1 MGENMKKLT
10 LKTKEGCWRLLAI
23 FLALI
28 ILFSFAARMVS
39 SNAGKIKISRVTFD
53 SRGATA
59 SAELYYPA
67 WTTDED
73 KLPAVLVAHG
83 AGVTRGVMQGIAEE
97 LARRGYVV
105 LNMDGYGYGMSEMP
119 VNDDSGQDKD
129 NFDSKL
135 TPGGMLDALNF
146 VRTLN
151 FVDQTRIGMAGHS
164 AGSRRTASAAMLD
177 CGYLTLNDQL
187 INVLYEDF
195 GQQFTEEEINMNA
208 DELAEDRL
216 NADQL
221 AHYMDIREETELR
234 FNTRMKALCL
244 IGSSAEKI
252 SPLQTVTVAGHEVQR
267 NCQVNFGIVTGYWDF
282 NYIEYPEW
290 ETTTEAWHTGSES
303 VERETWYIIDDANAT
318 SQKVGLI
325 NEASI
330 LTNEDFKEAI
340 DNRATRI
347 ACYHYESHSKNFFSA
362 QTASDI
368 VSYFEQT
375 LGYNGG
381 ELGDSSASPLA
392 ADNIVFFWREALNF
406 AATLS
411 MILFL
416 FPLTALILKTK
427 AFACCLGSIKALPSG
442 SFNKKRYWLF
452 NAITVVLTFGVMYYV
467 NSLFAPGLPSSA
479 GLPLFSSW
487 WLTVIFLALMAVCSV
502 ILVIVYWRLDKNSI
516 GTTVLAN
523 LNIKMKVS
531 SVLKCLLISLILV
544 IAAYGTLTVVEY
556 MFGEDF
562 RLWMMAFTEM
572 KAELWALVWKY
583 ALMMFPSFLLIG
595 AATNYTVR
603 TDIPEWLDTLIAVI
617 VNSLGVWLLCLVNYI
632 SYTGSNALFSN
643 FTSSYGFIIFVP
655 ITVYIT
661 RKMYKVTNNIWI
673 AAALNALLLSWSMCS
688 CTGYNTGLFPEQ
700 TWVSNFFNI

>member
-1 MGENMKKLT
+1 M
-10 LKTKEGCWRLLAI
+10 
-23 FLALI
+23 
-28 ILFSFAARMVS
+28 
-39 SNAGKIKISRVTFD
+39 
-53 SRGATA
+53 
-59 SAELYYPA
+59 
-67 WTTDED
+67 
-73 KLPAVLVAHG
+73 
-83 AGVTRGVMQGIAEE
+83 
-97 LARRGYVV
+97 
-105 LNMDGYGYGMSEMP
+105 
-119 VNDDSGQDKD
+119 
-129 NFDSKL
+129 
-135 TPGGMLDALNF
+135 
-146 VRTLN
+146 
-151 FVDQTRIGMAGHS
+151 
-164 AGSRRTASAAMLD
+164 
-177 CGYLTLNDQL
+177 
-187 INVLYEDF
+187 
-195 GQQFTEEEINMNA
+195 
-208 DELAEDRL
+208 
-216 NADQL
+216 
-221 AHYMDIREETELR
+221 
-234 FNTRMKALCL
+234 
-244 IGSSAEKI
+244 
-252 SPLQTVTVAGHEVQR
+252 
-267 NCQVNFGIVTGYWDF
+267 NFGIVTGYWDF

-330 LTNEDFKEAI
+330 LTNEEFKEAI

-427 AFACCLGSIKALPSG
+427 AFASCLGSIKALPTG
-442 SFNKKRYWLF
+442 HFNKKRYWLF
-452 NAITVVLTFGVMYYV
+452 NAITVVLTFGAMYYV

-487 WLTVIFLALMAVCSV
+487 WLTVIFLAIMAVFSV
-502 ILVIVYWRLDKNSI
+502 VLVIVYWRLDKKSI

-531 SVLKCLLISLILV
+531 SVLKCILISLLLI
-544 IAAYGTLTVVEY
+544 IAAYGTLTAVEY

-603 TDIPEWLDTLIAVI
+603 TDIPEWLDTLIAVV

-661 RKMYKVTNNIWI
+661 RKMYKVTNNIWV

-700 TWVSNFFNI
+700 TWVGNFFNI

>member
-1 MGENMKKLT
+1 MKKLT
-10 LKTKEGCWRLLAI
+10 LKTKEGCWRLLII

-28 ILFSFAARMVS
+28 VLFSCAARLVS
-39 SNAGKIKISRVTFD
+39 SDAGKIKISRVTFD
-53 SRGATA
+53 SRGATVTA
-59 SAELYYPA
+59 DLFYPA
-67 WTTDED
+67 GTTDED
-73 KLPAVLVAHG
+73 KLPAVLVGHG
-83 AGVTRGVMQGIAEE
+83 AGVTRGIMKGIAEE
-97 LARRGYVV
+97 IARRGYVV
-105 LNMDGYGYGMSEMP
+105 LNVDAYGYGMSEMP

-146 VRTLN
+146 VRTLE

-164 AGSRRTASAAMLD
+164 AGSRRTASAAMID
-177 CGYLTLNDQL
+177 CGYLTLNDL
-187 INVLYEDF
+187 LMNVLYDDF
-195 GQQFTEEEINMNA
+195 GQEFTEEEIKMNA
-208 DELAEDRL
+208 DELAKDRL
-216 NADQL
+216 NDDQL
-221 AHYMDIREETELR
+221 SHYMDIKEETELWH
-234 FNTRMKALCL
+234 NTRMKALCL

-252 SPLQTVTVAGHEVQR
+252 SLIQTVLVGGHEVQR

-303 VERETWYIIDDANAT
+303 VERETWYIIDDVNAT
-318 SQKVGLI
+318 SEKVGLI

-330 LTNEDFKEAI
+330 LTNDDFREAV

-381 ELGDSSASPLA
+381 ELGDSSATPLA
-392 ADNIVFFWREALNF
+392 SDNIVFFWREAFNF

-411 MILFL
+411 MICFL
-416 FPLTALILKTK
+416 FPLTALILKTNW
-427 AFACCLGSIKALPSG
+427 FAGCQGSVKPLPAGSIS
-442 SFNKKRYWLF
+442 KKRYWLF
-452 NAITVVLTFGVMYYV
+452 NGVTVILTFAAMYYV
-467 NSLFAPGLPSSA
+467 NSLFAPGLPTSA

-487 WLTVIFLALMAVCSV
+487 WLTVIFLAIMAVCSV
-502 ILVIVYWRLDKNSI
+502 ILVLVYWRLDKATI
-516 GTTVLAN
+516 GTTALEN
-523 LNIKMKVS
+523 LNIKLKIS
-531 SVLKCLLISLILV
+531 SILKSILLSIILLM
-544 IAAYGTLTVVEY
+544 AAYGTLMLVEY

-562 RLWMMAFTEM
+562 RLWMMVFTEM
-572 KAELWALVWKY
+572 KAELWALVWKF

-603 TDIPEWLDTLIAVI
+603 TDIPEWLDTLIAVV

-632 SYTGSNALFSN
+632 SYAGSNALFSN

-655 ITVYIT
+655 LTVYVT

-673 AAALNALLLSWSMCS
+673 AAALNALLLSWSICS
-688 CTGYNTGLFPEQ
+688 CTGYNTSLFPEQ
-700 TWVSNFFNI
+700 TWVGNFFNI

>member
-1 MGENMKKLT
+1 MKKLT
-10 LKTKEGCWRLLAI
+10 LKTKEGCWRLLII

-28 ILFSFAARMVS
+28 VLFSCAARLVS
-39 SNAGKIKISRVTFD
+39 SDAGKIKVSRVTFD
-53 SRGATA
+53 SRGATVTA
-59 SAELYYPA
+59 DLFYPA
-67 WTTDED
+67 GTTDED
-73 KLPAVLVAHG
+73 KLPAVLVGHG
-83 AGVTRGVMQGIAEE
+83 AGVTRGIMKGIAEE
-97 LARRGYVV
+97 IARRGYVV
-105 LNMDGYGYGMSEMP
+105 LNVDAYGYGMSEMP

-146 VRTLN
+146 VRTLE

-164 AGSRRTASAAMLD
+164 AGSRRTASAAMID
-177 CGYLTLNDQL
+177 CGYLTLNDL
-187 INVLYEDF
+187 LMNVLYDDF
-195 GQQFTEEEINMNA
+195 GQEFTEEEIKMNA
-208 DELAEDRL
+208 DELAKDRL
-216 NADQL
+216 NDDQL
-221 AHYMDIREETELR
+221 SHYMDIKEETELWY
-234 FNTRMKALCL
+234 NTRMKALCL

-252 SPLQTVTVAGHEVQR
+252 SLIQTVLVGGHEVQR

-303 VERETWYIIDDANAT
+303 VERETWYIIDDVNAT
-318 SQKVGLI
+318 SEKVGLI

-330 LTNEDFKEAI
+330 LTNDDFREAV

-381 ELGDSSASPLA
+381 ELGDSSATPLA
-392 ADNIVFFWREALNF
+392 SDNIVFFWREAFNF

-411 MILFL
+411 MICFL
-416 FPLTALILKTK
+416 FPLTALILKTNW
-427 AFACCLGSIKALPSG
+427 FAGCQGSVKPLPAGSIS
-442 SFNKKRYWLF
+442 KKRYWLF
-452 NAITVVLTFGVMYYV
+452 NGVTVILTFAAMYYV
-467 NSLFAPGLPSSA
+467 NSLFAPGLPTSA

-487 WLTVIFLALMAVCSV
+487 WLTVIFLAIMAVCSV
-502 ILVIVYWRLDKNSI
+502 ILVLVYWRLDKATI
-516 GTTVLAN
+516 GTTALEN
-523 LNIKMKVS
+523 LNIKLKIS
-531 SVLKCLLISLILV
+531 SILKSILLSIILLM
-544 IAAYGTLTVVEY
+544 AAYGTLMLVEY

-562 RLWMMAFTEM
+562 RLWMMVFTEM
-572 KAELWALVWKY
+572 KAELWALVWKF

-603 TDIPEWLDTLIAVI
+603 TDIPEWLDTLIAVV

-632 SYTGSNALFSN
+632 SYAGSNALFSN

-655 ITVYIT
+655 LTVYVT

-673 AAALNALLLSWSMCS
+673 AAALNALLLSWSICS
-688 CTGYNTGLFPEQ
+688 CTGYNTSLFPEQ
-700 TWVSNFFNI
+700 TWVGNFFNI

>member
-1 MGENMKKLT
+1 MKKLT
-10 LKTKEGCWRLLAI
+10 LKTKEGCWRLLII

-28 ILFSFAARMVS
+28 VLFSCAARLVS
-39 SNAGKIKISRVTFD
+39 SDAGKIKVSRVTFD
-53 SRGATA
+53 SRGATVTA
-59 SAELYYPA
+59 DLFYPA
-67 WTTDED
+67 GTTDED
-73 KLPAVLVAHG
+73 KLPAVLVGHG
-83 AGVTRGVMQGIAEE
+83 AGVTRGIMKGIAEE
-97 LARRGYVV
+97 IARRGYVV
-105 LNMDGYGYGMSEMP
+105 LNVDAYGYGMSEMP

-146 VRTLN
+146 VRTLE

-177 CGYLTLNDQL
+177 CGYLTLNDLL
-187 INVLYEDF
+187 INVLYDDF
-195 GQQFTEEEINMNA
+195 GQEFTEEEIKMNA
-208 DELAEDRL
+208 DELAKDRL
-216 NADQL
+216 NDDQL
-221 AHYMDIREETELR
+221 SHYMDIKEETELWY
-234 FNTRMKALCL
+234 NTRMKALCL

-252 SPLQTVTVAGHEVQR
+252 SLIQTVLVGGHEVQR

-303 VERETWYIIDDANAT
+303 VERETWYIIDDVNAT
-318 SQKVGLI
+318 SEKVGLI

-330 LTNEDFKEAI
+330 LTNDDFREAV

-381 ELGDSSASPLA
+381 ELGDSSATPLA
-392 ADNIVFFWREALNF
+392 SDNIVFFWREAFNF

-411 MILFL
+411 MICFL
-416 FPLTALILKTK
+416 FPLTALILKTNW
-427 AFACCLGSIKALPSG
+427 FAGCQGSVKPLPAGSIS
-442 SFNKKRYWLF
+442 KKRYWLF
-452 NAITVVLTFGVMYYV
+452 NGVTVILTFAAMYYV
-467 NSLFAPGLPSSA
+467 NSLFAPGLPTSA

-487 WLTVIFLALMAVCSV
+487 WLTVIFLAIMAVCSV
-502 ILVIVYWRLDKNSI
+502 ILVLVYWRLDKATI
-516 GTTVLAN
+516 GTTALEN
-523 LNIKMKVS
+523 LNIKLKIS
-531 SVLKCLLISLILV
+531 SILKSILLSIILLM
-544 IAAYGTLTVVEY
+544 AAYGTLMLVEY

-562 RLWMMAFTEM
+562 RLWMMVFTEM
-572 KAELWALVWKY
+572 KAELWALVWKF

-603 TDIPEWLDTLIAVI
+603 TDIPEWLDTLIAVV

-632 SYTGSNALFSN
+632 SYAGSNALFSN

-655 ITVYIT
+655 LTVYVT

-673 AAALNALLLSWSMCS
+673 AAALNALLLSWSICS
-688 CTGYNTGLFPEQ
+688 CTGYNTSLFPEQ
-700 TWVSNFFNI
+700 TWVGNFFNI

>member
-1 MGENMKKLT
+1 MKKLT
-10 LKTKEGCWRLLAI
+10 LKTKEGCWRLLII

-28 ILFSFAARMVS
+28 VLFSCAARLVS
-39 SNAGKIKISRVTFD
+39 SDAGKIKVSRVTFD
-53 SRGATA
+53 SRGATVTA
-59 SAELYYPA
+59 DLFYPA
-67 WTTDED
+67 GTTDED
-73 KLPAVLVAHG
+73 KLPAVLVGHG
-83 AGVTRGVMQGIAEE
+83 AGVTRGIMKGIAEE
-97 LARRGYVV
+97 IARRGYVV
-105 LNMDGYGYGMSEMP
+105 LNVDAYGYGMSEMP

-146 VRTLN
+146 VRTLE

-164 AGSRRTASAAMLD
+164 AGSRRTASAAMID
-177 CGYLTLNDQL
+177 CGYLTLNDL
-187 INVLYEDF
+187 LMNVLYDDF
-195 GQQFTEEEINMNA
+195 GQEFTEEEIKMNA
-208 DELAEDRL
+208 DELAKDRL
-216 NADQL
+216 NDAQL
-221 AHYMDIREETELR
+221 SHYMDIKEETELWY
-234 FNTRMKALCL
+234 NTRMKALCL

-252 SPLQTVTVAGHEVQR
+252 SLIQTVLVGGHEVQR

-303 VERETWYIIDDANAT
+303 VERETWYIIDDVNAT
-318 SQKVGLI
+318 SEKVGLI

-330 LTNEDFKEAI
+330 LTNDDFREAV

-381 ELGDSSASPLA
+381 ELGDSSATPLA
-392 ADNIVFFWREALNF
+392 SDNIVFFWLEAFNF

-411 MILFL
+411 MICFL
-416 FPLTALILKTK
+416 FPLTALILKTNW
-427 AFACCLGSIKALPSG
+427 FAGCQGSVKPLPAGSIS
-442 SFNKKRYWLF
+442 KKRYWLF
-452 NAITVVLTFGVMYYV
+452 NGVTVILTFAAMYYV
-467 NSLFAPGLPSSA
+467 NSLFAPGLPTSA

-487 WLTVIFLALMAVCSV
+487 WLTVIFLAIMAVCSV
-502 ILVIVYWRLDKNSI
+502 ILVLVYWRLDKATI
-516 GTTVLAN
+516 GTTALEN
-523 LNIKMKVS
+523 LNIKLKIS
-531 SVLKCLLISLILV
+531 SILKSILLSIILLM
-544 IAAYGTLTVVEY
+544 AAYGTLMLVEY

-562 RLWMMAFTEM
+562 RLWMMVFTEM
-572 KAELWALVWKY
+572 KAELWALVWKF

-603 TDIPEWLDTLIAVI
+603 TDIPEWLDTLIAVV

-632 SYTGSNALFSN
+632 SYAGSNALFSN

-655 ITVYIT
+655 LTVYVT

-673 AAALNALLLSWSMCS
+673 AAALNALLLSWSICS
-688 CTGYNTGLFPEQ
+688 CTGYNTSLFPEQ
-700 TWVSNFFNI
+700 TWVGNFFNI

>member
-1 MGENMKKLT
+1 MKKLT
-10 LKTKEGCWRLLAI
+10 LKTKEGCWRLLII

-28 ILFSFAARMVS
+28 VLFSCAARLVS
-39 SNAGKIKISRVTFD
+39 SDAGKIKVSRVTFD
-53 SRGATA
+53 SRGATVTA
-59 SAELYYPA
+59 DLFYPA
-67 WTTDED
+67 GTTDED
-73 KLPAVLVAHG
+73 KLPAVLVGHG
-83 AGVTRGVMQGIAEE
+83 AGVTRGIMKGIAEE
-97 LARRGYVV
+97 IARRGYVV
-105 LNMDGYGYGMSEMP
+105 LNVDAYGYGMSEMP

-146 VRTLN
+146 VRTLE

-177 CGYLTLNDQL
+177 CGYLTLNDL
-187 INVLYEDF
+187 LMNVLYDDF
-195 GQQFTEEEINMNA
+195 GQEFTEEEIKMNA
-208 DELAEDRL
+208 DELAKDRL
-216 NADQL
+216 NDDQL
-221 AHYMDIREETELR
+221 SHYMDIKEETELWY
-234 FNTRMKALCL
+234 NTRMKALCL

-252 SPLQTVTVAGHEVQR
+252 SLIQTVLVGGHEVQR

-303 VERETWYIIDDANAT
+303 VERETWYIIDDVNAT
-318 SQKVGLI
+318 SEKVGLI

-330 LTNEDFKEAI
+330 LTNDDFREAV

-381 ELGDSSASPLA
+381 ELGDSSATPLA
-392 ADNIVFFWREALNF
+392 SDNIVFFWREAFNF

-411 MILFL
+411 MICFL
-416 FPLTALILKTK
+416 FPLTALILKTNW
-427 AFACCLGSIKALPSG
+427 FAGCQGSVKPLPAGSIS
-442 SFNKKRYWLF
+442 KKRYWLF
-452 NAITVVLTFGVMYYV
+452 NGVTVILTFAAMYYV
-467 NSLFAPGLPSSA
+467 NSLFAPGLPTSA

-487 WLTVIFLALMAVCSV
+487 WLTVIFLAIMAACSV
-502 ILVIVYWRLDKNSI
+502 ILVLVYWRLDKATI
-516 GTTVLAN
+516 GTTALEN
-523 LNIKMKVS
+523 LNIKLKIS
-531 SVLKCLLISLILV
+531 SILKSILLSIILLM
-544 IAAYGTLTVVEY
+544 AAYGTLMLVEY

-562 RLWMMAFTEM
+562 RLWMMVFTEM
-572 KAELWALVWKY
+572 KAELWALVWKF

-603 TDIPEWLDTLIAVI
+603 TDIPEWLDTLIAVV

-632 SYTGSNALFSN
+632 SYAGSNALFSN

-655 ITVYIT
+655 LTVYVT

-673 AAALNALLLSWSMCS
+673 AAALNALLLSWSICS
-688 CTGYNTGLFPEQ
+688 CTGYNTSLFPEQ
-700 TWVSNFFNI
+700 TWVGNFFNI

>member
-1 MGENMKKLT
+1 MKKLT
-10 LKTKEGCWRLLAI
+10 LKTKEGCWRLLII

-28 ILFSFAARMVS
+28 VLFSCAARLVS
-39 SNAGKIKISRVTFD
+39 SDAGKIKVSRVTFD
-53 SRGATA
+53 SRGATVTA
-59 SAELYYPA
+59 DLFYPA
-67 WTTDED
+67 GTTDED
-73 KLPAVLVAHG
+73 KLPAVLVGHG
-83 AGVTRGVMQGIAEE
+83 AGVTRGIMKGIAEE
-97 LARRGYVV
+97 IARRGYVV
-105 LNMDGYGYGMSEMP
+105 LNVDAYGYGMSEMP

-146 VRTLN
+146 VRTLE

-177 CGYLTLNDQL
+177 CGYLTLNDLL
-187 INVLYEDF
+187 INVLYDDF
-195 GQQFTEEEINMNA
+195 GQEFTEEEIKMNA
-208 DELAEDRL
+208 DELAKDRL
-216 NADQL
+216 NDDQL
-221 AHYMDIREETELR
+221 SHYMDIKEETELWY
-234 FNTRMKALCL
+234 NTRMKALCL

-252 SPLQTVTVAGHEVQR
+252 SLIQTVLVGGHEVQR

-303 VERETWYIIDDANAT
+303 VERETWYIIDDVNAT
-318 SQKVGLI
+318 SEKVGLI

-330 LTNEDFKEAI
+330 LTNDDFREAV

-381 ELGDSSASPLA
+381 ELGDSSATPLA
-392 ADNIVFFWREALNF
+392 SDNIVFFWREAFNF

-411 MILFL
+411 MICFL
-416 FPLTALILKTK
+416 FPLTALILKTNW
-427 AFACCLGSIKALPSG
+427 FAGCQGSVKPLPAGSIS
-442 SFNKKRYWLF
+442 KKRYWLF
-452 NAITVVLTFGVMYYV
+452 NGVTVILTFAAMYYV
-467 NSLFAPGLPSSA
+467 NSLFAPGLPTSA

-487 WLTVIFLALMAVCSV
+487 WLTVIFLAIMAVCSV
-502 ILVIVYWRLDKNSI
+502 LLVLVYWRLDKATI
-516 GTTVLAN
+516 GTTALEN
-523 LNIKMKVS
+523 LNIKLKIS
-531 SVLKCLLISLILV
+531 SILKSILLSIILLM
-544 IAAYGTLTVVEY
+544 AAYGTLMLVEY

-562 RLWMMAFTEM
+562 RLWMMVFTEM
-572 KAELWALVWKY
+572 KAELWALVWKF

-603 TDIPEWLDTLIAVI
+603 TDIPEWLDTLIAVV

-632 SYTGSNALFSN
+632 SYAGSNALFSN

-655 ITVYIT
+655 LTVYVT

-673 AAALNALLLSWSMCS
+673 AAALNALLLSWSICS
-688 CTGYNTGLFPEQ
+688 CTGYNTSLFPEQ
-700 TWVSNFFNI
+700 TWVGNFFNI

>member
-1 MGENMKKLT
+1 MKKLT
-10 LKTKEGCWRLLAI
+10 LKTKEGCWRLLII

-28 ILFSFAARMVS
+28 VLFSCAARLVS
-39 SNAGKIKISRVTFD
+39 SDAGKIKVSRVTFD
-53 SRGATA
+53 SRGATVTA
-59 SAELYYPA
+59 DLFYPA
-67 WTTDED
+67 GTTDED
-73 KLPAVLVAHG
+73 KLPAVLVGHG
-83 AGVTRGVMQGIAEE
+83 AGVTRGIMKGIAEE
-97 LARRGYVV
+97 IARRGYVV
-105 LNMDGYGYGMSEMP
+105 LNVDAYGYGMSEMP

-146 VRTLN
+146 VRTLE

-164 AGSRRTASAAMLD
+164 AGSRRTASAAMID
-177 CGYLTLNDQL
+177 CGYLTLNDLL
-187 INVLYEDF
+187 INVLYDDF
-195 GQQFTEEEINMNA
+195 GQEFTEEEIKMNA
-208 DELAEDRL
+208 DELAKDRL
-216 NADQL
+216 NDDQL
-221 AHYMDIREETELR
+221 SHYMDIKEETELWY
-234 FNTRMKALCL
+234 NTRMKALCL

-252 SPLQTVTVAGHEVQR
+252 SLIQTVLVGGHEVQR

-303 VERETWYIIDDANAT
+303 VERETWYIIDDVNAT
-318 SQKVGLI
+318 SEKVGLI

-330 LTNEDFKEAI
+330 LTNDDFREAV

-381 ELGDSSASPLA
+381 ELGDSSATPLA
-392 ADNIVFFWREALNF
+392 SDNIVFFWREAFNF

-411 MILFL
+411 MICFL
-416 FPLTALILKTK
+416 FPLTALILKTNW
-427 AFACCLGSIKALPSG
+427 FAGCQGSVKPLPAGSIS
-442 SFNKKRYWLF
+442 KKRYWLF
-452 NAITVVLTFGVMYYV
+452 NGVTVILTFAAMYYV
-467 NSLFAPGLPSSA
+467 NSLFAPGLPTSA

-487 WLTVIFLALMAVCSV
+487 WLTVIFLAIMAVCSV
-502 ILVIVYWRLDKNSI
+502 ILVLVYWRLDKATI
-516 GTTVLAN
+516 GTTALEN
-523 LNIKMKVS
+523 LNIKLKIS
-531 SVLKCLLISLILV
+531 SILKSILLSIILLM
-544 IAAYGTLTVVEY
+544 AAYGTLMLVEY

-562 RLWMMAFTEM
+562 RLWMMVFTEM
-572 KAELWALVWKY
+572 KAELWALVWKF

-603 TDIPEWLDTLIAVI
+603 TDIPEWLDTLIAVV

-632 SYTGSNALFSN
+632 SYAGSNALFSN

-655 ITVYIT
+655 LTVYVT

-673 AAALNALLLSWSMCS
+673 AAALNALLLSWSICS
-688 CTGYNTGLFPEQ
+688 CTGYNTSLFPEQ
-700 TWVSNFFNI
+700 TWVGNFFNI

>member
-1 MGENMKKLT
+1 MKKLT
-10 LKTKEGCWRLLAI
+10 LKTKEGCWRLLII

-28 ILFSFAARMVS
+28 VLFSCAARLVS
-39 SNAGKIKISRVTFD
+39 SDAGKIKVSRVTFD
-53 SRGATA
+53 SRGATVTA
-59 SAELYYPA
+59 DLFYPA
-67 WTTDED
+67 GTTDED
-73 KLPAVLVAHG
+73 KLPAVLVGHG
-83 AGVTRGVMQGIAEE
+83 AGVTRGIMKGIAEE
-97 LARRGYVV
+97 IARRGYVV
-105 LNMDGYGYGMSEMP
+105 LNVDAYGYGMSEMP

-146 VRTLN
+146 VRTLE

-177 CGYLTLNDQL
+177 CGYLTLNDLL
-187 INVLYEDF
+187 INVLYDDF
-195 GQQFTEEEINMNA
+195 GQEFTEEEIKMNA
-208 DELAEDRL
+208 DELAKDRL
-216 NADQL
+216 NDDQL
-221 AHYMDIREETELR
+221 SHYMDIKEETELWY
-234 FNTRMKALCL
+234 NTRLKALCL

-252 SPLQTVTVAGHEVQR
+252 SLIQTVLVGGHEVQR

-303 VERETWYIIDDANAT
+303 VERETWYIIDDVNAT
-318 SQKVGLI
+318 SEKVGLI

-330 LTNEDFKEAI
+330 LTNDDFREAV
-340 DNRATRI
+340 DNRSTRI

-381 ELGDSSASPLA
+381 ELGDSSATPLA
-392 ADNIVFFWREALNF
+392 SDNIVFFWREAFNF

-411 MILFL
+411 MICFL
-416 FPLTALILKTK
+416 FPLTALILKTNW
-427 AFACCLGSIKALPSG
+427 FAGCQGSVKPLPAGSIS
-442 SFNKKRYWLF
+442 KKRYWLF
-452 NAITVVLTFGVMYYV
+452 NGVTVILTFAAMYYV
-467 NSLFAPGLPSSA
+467 NSLFAPGLPTSA

-487 WLTVIFLALMAVCSV
+487 WLTVIFLAIMAVCSV
-502 ILVIVYWRLDKNSI
+502 ILVLVYWRLDKATI
-516 GTTVLAN
+516 GTTALEN
-523 LNIKMKVS
+523 LNIKLKIS
-531 SVLKCLLISLILV
+531 SILKSILLSIILLM
-544 IAAYGTLTVVEY
+544 AAYGTLMLVEY

-562 RLWMMAFTEM
+562 RLWMMVFTEM
-572 KAELWALVWKY
+572 KAELWALVWKF

-603 TDIPEWLDTLIAVI
+603 TDIPEWLDTLIAVV

-632 SYTGSNALFSN
+632 SYAGSNALFSN

-655 ITVYIT
+655 LTVYVT

-673 AAALNALLLSWSMCS
+673 AAALNALLLSWSICS
-688 CTGYNTGLFPEQ
+688 CTGYNTSLFPEQ
-700 TWVSNFFNI
+700 TWVGNFFNI

>member
-1 MGENMKKLT
+1 MKKLT
-10 LKTKEGCWRLLAI
+10 LKTKEGCWRLLII

-28 ILFSFAARMVS
+28 VLFSCAARLVS
-39 SNAGKIKISRVTFD
+39 SDAGKIKVSRVTFD
-53 SRGATA
+53 SRGATVTA
-59 SAELYYPA
+59 DLFYPA
-67 WTTDED
+67 GTTDED
-73 KLPAVLVAHG
+73 KLPAVLVGHG
-83 AGVTRGVMQGIAEE
+83 AGVTRGIMKGIAEE
-97 LARRGYVV
+97 IARRGYVV
-105 LNMDGYGYGMSEMP
+105 LNVDAYGYGMSEMP

-146 VRTLN
+146 VRTLE

-177 CGYLTLNDQL
+177 CGYLTLNDLL
-187 INVLYEDF
+187 INVLYDDF
-195 GQQFTEEEINMNA
+195 GQEFTEEEIKMNA
-208 DELAEDRL
+208 DELAKDRL
-216 NADQL
+216 NDDQL
-221 AHYMDIREETELR
+221 SHYMDIKEETELWY
-234 FNTRMKALCL
+234 NTRVKALCL

-252 SPLQTVTVAGHEVQR
+252 SLIQTVLVGGHEVQR

-303 VERETWYIIDDANAT
+303 VERETWYIIDDVNAT
-318 SQKVGLI
+318 SEKVGLI

-330 LTNEDFKEAI
+330 LTNDDFREAV

-381 ELGDSSASPLA
+381 ELGDSSATPLA
-392 ADNIVFFWREALNF
+392 SDNIVFFWREAFNF

-411 MILFL
+411 MICFL
-416 FPLTALILKTK
+416 FPLTALILKTNW
-427 AFACCLGSIKALPSG
+427 FAGCQGSVKPLPAGSIS
-442 SFNKKRYWLF
+442 KKRYWLF
-452 NAITVVLTFGVMYYV
+452 NGVTVILTFAAMYYV
-467 NSLFAPGLPSSA
+467 NSLFAPGLPTSA

-487 WLTVIFLALMAVCSV
+487 WLTVIFLAIMAVCSV
-502 ILVIVYWRLDKNSI
+502 ILVLVYWRLDKATI
-516 GTTVLAN
+516 GTTALEN
-523 LNIKMKVS
+523 LNIKLKIS
-531 SVLKCLLISLILV
+531 SILKSILLSIILLM
-544 IAAYGTLTVVEY
+544 AAYGTLMLVEY

-562 RLWMMAFTEM
+562 RLWMMVFTEM
-572 KAELWALVWKY
+572 KAELWALVWKF

-603 TDIPEWLDTLIAVI
+603 TDIPEWLDTLIAVV

-632 SYTGSNALFSN
+632 SYAGSNALFSN

-655 ITVYIT
+655 LTVYVT

-673 AAALNALLLSWSMCS
+673 AAALNALLLSWSICS
-688 CTGYNTGLFPEQ
+688 CTGYNTSLFPEQ
-700 TWVSNFFNI
+700 TWVGNFFNI

>member
-1 MGENMKKLT
+1 MKKLT
-10 LKTKEGCWRLLAI
+10 LKTKEGCWRLLII

-28 ILFSFAARMVS
+28 VLFSCAARLVS
-39 SNAGKIKISRVTFD
+39 SDAGKIKVSRVTFD
-53 SRGATA
+53 SRGATVTA
-59 SAELYYPA
+59 DLFYPA
-67 WTTDED
+67 GTTDED
-73 KLPAVLVAHG
+73 KLPAVMVGHG
-83 AGVTRGVMQGIAEE
+83 AGVTRGIMKGIAEE
-97 LARRGYVV
+97 IARRGYVV
-105 LNMDGYGYGMSEMP
+105 LNVDAYGYGMSEMP

-146 VRTLN
+146 VRTLE

-164 AGSRRTASAAMLD
+164 AGSRRTASAAMID
-177 CGYLTLNDQL
+177 CGYLTLNDLL
-187 INVLYEDF
+187 INVLYDDF
-195 GQQFTEEEINMNA
+195 GQEFTEEEIKMNA
-208 DELAEDRL
+208 DELAKDRL
-216 NADQL
+216 NDDQL
-221 AHYMDIREETELR
+221 SHYMDIKEETELWY
-234 FNTRMKALCL
+234 NTRMKALCL

-252 SPLQTVTVAGHEVQR
+252 SLIQTVLVGGHEVQR

-303 VERETWYIIDDANAT
+303 VERETWYIIDDVNAT
-318 SQKVGLI
+318 SEKVGLI

-330 LTNEDFKEAI
+330 LTNDDFREAV

-381 ELGDSSASPLA
+381 ELGDSSATPLA
-392 ADNIVFFWREALNF
+392 SDNIVFFWREAFNF

-411 MILFL
+411 MICFL
-416 FPLTALILKTK
+416 FPLTALILKTNW
-427 AFACCLGSIKALPSG
+427 FAGCQGSVKPLPAGSIS
-442 SFNKKRYWLF
+442 KKRYWLF
-452 NAITVVLTFGVMYYV
+452 NGVTVILTFAAMYYV
-467 NSLFAPGLPSSA
+467 NSLFAPGLPTSA

-487 WLTVIFLALMAVCSV
+487 WLTVIFLAIMAVCSV
-502 ILVIVYWRLDKNSI
+502 ILVLVYWRLDKATI
-516 GTTVLAN
+516 GTTALEN
-523 LNIKMKVS
+523 LNIKLKIS
-531 SVLKCLLISLILV
+531 SILKSILLSIILLM
-544 IAAYGTLTVVEY
+544 AAYGTLMLVEY

-562 RLWMMAFTEM
+562 RLWMMVFTEM
-572 KAELWALVWKY
+572 KAELWALVWKF

-603 TDIPEWLDTLIAVI
+603 TDIPEWLDTLIAVV

-632 SYTGSNALFSN
+632 SYAGSNALFSN

-655 ITVYIT
+655 LTVYVT

-673 AAALNALLLSWSMCS
+673 AAALNALLLSWSICS
-688 CTGYNTGLFPEQ
+688 CTGYNTSLFPEQ
-700 TWVSNFFNI
+700 TWVGNFFNI

>member
-1 MGENMKKLT
+1 MKKLT
-10 LKTKEGCWRLLAI
+10 LKTKEGCWRLLII

-28 ILFSFAARMVS
+28 VLFSCAARLVS
-39 SNAGKIKISRVTFD
+39 SDAGKIKVSRVTFD
-53 SRGATA
+53 SRGATVTA
-59 SAELYYPA
+59 DLFYPA
-67 WTTDED
+67 GTTDED
-73 KLPAVLVAHG
+73 KLPAVLVGHG
-83 AGVTRGVMQGIAEE
+83 AGVTRGIMKGIAEE
-97 LARRGYVV
+97 IARRGYVV
-105 LNMDGYGYGMSEMP
+105 LNVDAYGYGMSEMP

-146 VRTLN
+146 VRTLE

-177 CGYLTLNDQL
+177 CGYLTLNDLL
-187 INVLYEDF
+187 INVLYDDF
-195 GQQFTEEEINMNA
+195 GQEFTEEEIKMNA
-208 DELAEDRL
+208 DELAKDRL
-216 NADQL
+216 NDDQL
-221 AHYMDIREETELR
+221 SHYMDIKEETELWY
-234 FNTRMKALCL
+234 NTRMKALCL

-252 SPLQTVTVAGHEVQR
+252 SLIQTVLVGGHEVQR

-303 VERETWYIIDDANAT
+303 VERETWYIIDDVNAT
-318 SQKVGLI
+318 SEKVGLI

-330 LTNEDFKEAI
+330 LTNDDFREAV

-381 ELGDSSASPLA
+381 ELGDSSATPLA
-392 ADNIVFFWREALNF
+392 SDNIVFFWREAFNF

-411 MILFL
+411 MICFL
-416 FPLTALILKTK
+416 FPLTALILKTNW
-427 AFACCLGSIKALPSG
+427 FAGCQGSVKPLPAGSIS
-442 SFNKKRYWLF
+442 KKRYWLF
-452 NAITVVLTFGVMYYV
+452 NGVTVILTFAAMYYV
-467 NSLFAPGLPSSA
+467 NSLFAPGLPTSA

-487 WLTVIFLALMAVCSV
+487 WLTVIFLAIMAVCSV
-502 ILVIVYWRLDKNSI
+502 ILVLVYWRLDKATI
-516 GTTVLAN
+516 GTTALEN
-523 LNIKMKVS
+523 LNIK
-531 SVLKCLLISLILV
+531 LKIRSILKSILLSIILLM
-544 IAAYGTLTVVEY
+544 AAYGTLMLVEY

-562 RLWMMAFTEM
+562 RLWMMVFTEM
-572 KAELWALVWKY
+572 KAELWALVWKF

-603 TDIPEWLDTLIAVI
+603 TDIPEWLDTLIAVV

-632 SYTGSNALFSN
+632 SYAGSNALFSN

-655 ITVYIT
+655 LTVYVT

-673 AAALNALLLSWSMCS
+673 AAALNALLLSWSICS
-688 CTGYNTGLFPEQ
+688 CTGYNTSLFPEQ
-700 TWVSNFFNI
+700 TWVGNFFNI

>member
-1 MGENMKKLT
+1 MKKLT
-10 LKTKEGCWRLLAI
+10 LKTKEGCWRLLII

-28 ILFSFAARMVS
+28 VLFSCAARLVS
-39 SNAGKIKISRVTFD
+39 SDAGKIKISRVTFD
-53 SRGATA
+53 SRGATVTA
-59 SAELYYPA
+59 DLFYPA
-67 WTTDED
+67 GTTDED
-73 KLPAVLVAHG
+73 KLPAVLVGHG
-83 AGVTRGVMQGIAEE
+83 AGVTRGIMKGIAEE
-97 LARRGYVV
+97 IARRGYVV
-105 LNMDGYGYGMSEMP
+105 LNVDAYGYGMSEMP

-146 VRTLN
+146 VRTLE

-177 CGYLTLNDQL
+177 CGYLTLNDLL
-187 INVLYEDF
+187 INVLYDDF
-195 GQQFTEEEINMNA
+195 GQEFTEEEIKMNA
-208 DELAEDRL
+208 DELAKDRL
-216 NADQL
+216 NDDQL
-221 AHYMDIREETELR
+221 SHYMDIKEETELWY
-234 FNTRMKALCL
+234 NTRMKALCL

-252 SPLQTVTVAGHEVQR
+252 SLIQTVLVGGHEVQR

-303 VERETWYIIDDANAT
+303 VERETWYIIDDVNAT
-318 SQKVGLI
+318 SEKVGLI

-330 LTNEDFKEAI
+330 LTNDDFREAV

-381 ELGDSSASPLA
+381 ELGDSSATPLGS
-392 ADNIVFFWREALNF
+392 DNIQLFWRVAFNF

-411 MILFL
+411 MICFL
-416 FPLTALILKTK
+416 FPLTALILKTNW
-427 AFACCLGSIKALPSG
+427 FAGCQGSVKPLPAGSIS
-442 SFNKKRYWLF
+442 KKRYWLF
-452 NAITVVLTFGVMYYV
+452 NGVTVILTFAAMYYV
-467 NSLFAPGLPSSA
+467 NSLFAPGLPTSA

-487 WLTVIFLALMAVCSV
+487 WLTVIFLAIMAVCSV
-502 ILVIVYWRLDKNSI
+502 ILVLVYWRLDKATI
-516 GTTVLAN
+516 GTTALEN
-523 LNIKMKVS
+523 LNIKLKIS
-531 SVLKCLLISLILV
+531 SILKSILLSIILLM
-544 IAAYGTLTVVEY
+544 AAYGTLMLVEY

-562 RLWMMAFTEM
+562 RLWMMVFTEM
-572 KAELWALVWKY
+572 KAELWALVWKF

-603 TDIPEWLDTLIAVI
+603 TDIPEWLDTLIAVV

-632 SYTGSNALFSN
+632 SYAGSNALFSN

-655 ITVYIT
+655 LTVYVT

-673 AAALNALLLSWSMCS
+673 AAALNALLLSWSICS
-688 CTGYNTGLFPEQ
+688 CTGYNTSLFPEQ
-700 TWVSNFFNI
+700 TWVGNFFNI

>member
-1 MGENMKKLT
+1 MKKLT
-10 LKTKEGCWRLLAI
+10 LKTKEGCWRLLII

-28 ILFSFAARMVS
+28 VLFSCAARLVS
-39 SNAGKIKISRVTFD
+39 SDAGKIKVSRVTFD
-53 SRGATA
+53 SRGATVTA
-59 SAELYYPA
+59 DLFYPA
-67 WTTDED
+67 GTTDED
-73 KLPAVLVAHG
+73 KLPAVLVGHG
-83 AGVTRGVMQGIAEE
+83 AGVTRGIMKGIAEE
-97 LARRGYVV
+97 IARRGYVV
-105 LNMDGYGYGMSEMP
+105 LNVDAYGYGMSEMP

-146 VRTLN
+146 VRTLE

-177 CGYLTLNDQL
+177 CGYLTLNDLL
-187 INVLYEDF
+187 INVLYDDF
-195 GQQFTEEEINMNA
+195 GQEFTEEEIKMNA
-208 DELAEDRL
+208 DELAKDRL
-216 NADQL
+216 NDDQL
-221 AHYMDIREETELR
+221 SHYMDIKEETELWY
-234 FNTRMKALCL
+234 NTRMKALCL

-252 SPLQTVTVAGHEVQR
+252 SLIQTVLVGGHEVQR

-303 VERETWYIIDDANAT
+303 VERETWYIIDDVNAT
-318 SQKVGLI
+318 SEKVGLI

-330 LTNEDFKEAI
+330 LTNDDFREAV

-381 ELGDSSASPLA
+381 ELGDSSATPLA
-392 ADNIVFFWREALNF
+392 SDNIVFFWREAFNF

-411 MILFL
+411 MICFL
-416 FPLTALILKTK
+416 FPLTALILKTNW
-427 AFACCLGSIKALPSG
+427 FAGCQGSVKPLPAGSIS
-442 SFNKKRYWLF
+442 KKRYWLF
-452 NAITVVLTFGVMYYV
+452 NGVTVILTFAAMYYV
-467 NSLFAPGLPSSA
+467 NSLFAPGLPTSA

-487 WLTVIFLALMAVCSV
+487 WLTVIFLAIMAVCSV
-502 ILVIVYWRLDKNSI
+502 ILVLVYWRLDKATI
-516 GTTVLAN
+516 GTTALEK
-523 LNIKMKVS
+523 LNIKLKIS
-531 SVLKCLLISLILV
+531 SILKSILLSIILLM
-544 IAAYGTLTVVEY
+544 AAYGTLMLVEY

-562 RLWMMAFTEM
+562 RLWMMVFTEM
-572 KAELWALVWKY
+572 KAELWALVWKF

-603 TDIPEWLDTLIAVI
+603 TDIPEWLDTLIAVV

-632 SYTGSNALFSN
+632 SYAGSNALFSN

-655 ITVYIT
+655 LTVYVT

-673 AAALNALLLSWSMCS
+673 AAALNALLLSWSICS
-688 CTGYNTGLFPEQ
+688 CTGYNTSLFPEQ
-700 TWVSNFFNI
+700 TWVGNFFNI

>member
-1 MGENMKKLT
+1 MKKLT
-10 LKTKEGCWRLLAI
+10 LKTKEGCWRLLII

-28 ILFSFAARMVS
+28 VLFSCAARLVS
-39 SNAGKIKISRVTFD
+39 SDAGKIKVSRVTFD
-53 SRGATA
+53 SRGATVTA
-59 SAELYYPA
+59 DLFYPA
-67 WTTDED
+67 GTTDED
-73 KLPAVLVAHG
+73 KLPAVLVGHG
-83 AGVTRGVMQGIAEE
+83 AGVTRGIMKGIAEE
-97 LARRGYVV
+97 IARRGYVV
-105 LNMDGYGYGMSEMP
+105 LNVDAYGYGMSEMP

-146 VRTLN
+146 VRTLE

-164 AGSRRTASAAMLD
+164 AGSRRTASAAMID
-177 CGYLTLNDQL
+177 CGYLTLNDLL
-187 INVLYEDF
+187 INVLYDDF
-195 GQQFTEEEINMNA
+195 GQEFTEEEIKMNA
-208 DELAEDRL
+208 DELAKDRL
-216 NADQL
+216 NDDQL
-221 AHYMDIREETELR
+221 SHYMDIKEETELWY
-234 FNTRMKALCL
+234 NTRMKALCL

-252 SPLQTVTVAGHEVQR
+252 SLIQTVLVGGHEVQR

-303 VERETWYIIDDANAT
+303 VERETWYIIDDVNAT
-318 SQKVGLI
+318 SEKVGLI

-330 LTNEDFKEAI
+330 LTNDDFREAV

-381 ELGDSSASPLA
+381 ELGDSSATPLA
-392 ADNIVFFWREALNF
+392 SDNIVFFWREAFNF

-411 MILFL
+411 MICFL
-416 FPLTALILKTK
+416 FPLTALILKTNW
-427 AFACCLGSIKALPSG
+427 FAGCQGSVKPLPAGSIS
-442 SFNKKRYWLF
+442 KKRYWLF
-452 NAITVVLTFGVMYYV
+452 NGITVILTFAAMYYV
-467 NSLFAPGLPSSA
+467 NSLFAPGLPTSA

-487 WLTVIFLALMAVCSV
+487 WLTVIFLAIMAVCSV
-502 ILVIVYWRLDKNSI
+502 ILVLVYWRLDKATI
-516 GTTVLAN
+516 GTTALEN
-523 LNIKMKVS
+523 LNIKLKIS
-531 SVLKCLLISLILV
+531 SILKSILLSIILLM
-544 IAAYGTLTVVEY
+544 AAYGTLMLVEY

-562 RLWMMAFTEM
+562 RLWMMVFTEM
-572 KAELWALVWKY
+572 KAELWALVWKF

-603 TDIPEWLDTLIAVI
+603 TDIPEWLDTLIAVV

-632 SYTGSNALFSN
+632 SYAGSNALFSN

-655 ITVYIT
+655 LTVYVT

-673 AAALNALLLSWSMCS
+673 AAALNALLLSWSICS
-688 CTGYNTGLFPEQ
+688 CTGYNTSLFPEQ
-700 TWVSNFFNI
+700 TWVGNFFNI

>member
-1 MGENMKKLT
+1 MKKLT
-10 LKTKEGCWRLLAI
+10 LKTKEGCWRLLII

-28 ILFSFAARMVS
+28 VLFSCAARLVS
-39 SNAGKIKISRVTFD
+39 SDAGKIKVSRVTFD

-59 SAELYYPA
+59 G
-67 WTTDED
+67 TTDED
-73 KLPAVLVAHG
+73 KLPAVLVGHG
-83 AGVTRGVMQGIAEE
+83 AGVTRGIMKGIAEE
-97 LARRGYVV
+97 IARRGYVV
-105 LNMDGYGYGMSEMP
+105 LNVDAYGYGMSEMP

-146 VRTLN
+146 VRTLE

-177 CGYLTLNDQL
+177 CGYLTLNDLL
-187 INVLYEDF
+187 INVLYDDF
-195 GQQFTEEEINMNA
+195 GQEFTEEEIKMNA
-208 DELAEDRL
+208 DELAKDRL
-216 NADQL
+216 NDDQL
-221 AHYMDIREETELR
+221 SHYMDIKEETELWY
-234 FNTRMKALCL
+234 NTRMKALCL

-252 SPLQTVTVAGHEVQR
+252 SLIQTVLVGGHEVQR

-303 VERETWYIIDDANAT
+303 VERETWYIIDDVNAT
-318 SQKVGLI
+318 SEKVGLI

-330 LTNEDFKEAI
+330 LTNDDFREAV

-381 ELGDSSASPLA
+381 ELGDSSATPLA
-392 ADNIVFFWREALNF
+392 SDNIVFFWREAFNF

-411 MILFL
+411 MICFL
-416 FPLTALILKTK
+416 FPLTALILKTNW
-427 AFACCLGSIKALPSG
+427 FAGCQGSVKPLPAGSIS
-442 SFNKKRYWLF
+442 KKRYWLF
-452 NAITVVLTFGVMYYV
+452 NGVTVILTFAAMYYV
-467 NSLFAPGLPSSA
+467 NSLFAPGLPTSA

-487 WLTVIFLALMAVCSV
+487 WLTVIFLAIMAVCSV
-502 ILVIVYWRLDKNSI
+502 ILVLVYWRLDKATI
-516 GTTVLAN
+516 GTTALEN
-523 LNIKMKVS
+523 LNIK
-531 SVLKCLLISLILV
+531 LKIRSILKSILLSIILLM
-544 IAAYGTLTVVEY
+544 AAYGTLMLVEY

-562 RLWMMAFTEM
+562 RLWMMVFTEM
-572 KAELWALVWKY
+572 KAELWALVWKF

-603 TDIPEWLDTLIAVI
+603 TDIPEWLDTLIAVV

-632 SYTGSNALFSN
+632 SYAGSNALFSN

-655 ITVYIT
+655 LTVYVT

-673 AAALNALLLSWSMCS
+673 AAALNALLLSWSICS
-688 CTGYNTGLFPEQ
+688 CTGYNTSLFPEQ
-700 TWVSNFFNI
+700 TWVGNFFNI

>member
-1 MGENMKKLT
+1 MKKLT
-10 LKTKEGCWRLLAI
+10 LKTKEGCWRLLII

-28 ILFSFAARMVS
+28 VLFSCAARLVS
-39 SNAGKIKISRVTFD
+39 SDAGKIKVSRVTFD
-53 SRGATA
+53 SRGATVTA
-59 SAELYYPA
+59 DLFYPA
-67 WTTDED
+67 GTTDED
-73 KLPAVLVAHG
+73 KLPAVLVGHG
-83 AGVTRGVMQGIAEE
+83 AGVTRGIMKGIAEE
-97 LARRGYVV
+97 IARRGYVV
-105 LNMDGYGYGMSEMP
+105 LNVDAYGYGMSEMP

-146 VRTLN
+146 VRTLE

-177 CGYLTLNDQL
+177 CGYLTLNDLL
-187 INVLYEDF
+187 INVLYDDF
-195 GQQFTEEEINMNA
+195 GQEFTEEEIKMNA
-208 DELAEDRL
+208 DELAKDRL
-216 NADQL
+216 NDDQL
-221 AHYMDIREETELR
+221 SHYMDIKEETELWY
-234 FNTRMKALCL
+234 NTRMKALCL

-252 SPLQTVTVAGHEVQR
+252 SLIQTVLVGGHEVQR

-303 VERETWYIIDDANAT
+303 VERETWYIIDDVNAT
-318 SQKVGLI
+318 SEKVGLI
-325 NEASI
+325 NEVSI
-330 LTNEDFKEAI
+330 LTNDDFREAV

-381 ELGDSSASPLA
+381 ELGDSSATPLA
-392 ADNIVFFWREALNF
+392 SDNIVFFWREAFNF

-411 MILFL
+411 MICFL
-416 FPLTALILKTK
+416 FPLTALILKTNW
-427 AFACCLGSIKALPSG
+427 FAGCQGSVKPLPAGSIS
-442 SFNKKRYWLF
+442 KKRYWLF
-452 NAITVVLTFGVMYYV
+452 NGVTVILTFAAMYYV
-467 NSLFAPGLPSSA
+467 NSLFAPGLPTSA

-487 WLTVIFLALMAVCSV
+487 WLTVIFLAIMAVCSV
-502 ILVIVYWRLDKNSI
+502 ILVLVYWRLDKATI
-516 GTTVLAN
+516 GTTALEN
-523 LNIKMKVS
+523 LNIKLKIS
-531 SVLKCLLISLILV
+531 SILKSILLSIILLM
-544 IAAYGTLTVVEY
+544 AAYGTLMLVEY

-562 RLWMMAFTEM
+562 RLWMMVFTEM
-572 KAELWALVWKY
+572 KAELWALVWKF

-603 TDIPEWLDTLIAVI
+603 TDIPEWLDTLIAVV

-632 SYTGSNALFSN
+632 SYAGSNALFSN

-655 ITVYIT
+655 LTVYVT

-673 AAALNALLLSWSMCS
+673 AAALNALLLSWSICS
-688 CTGYNTGLFPEQ
+688 CTGYNTSLFPEQ
-700 TWVSNFFNI
+700 TWVGNFFNI

>member
-1 MGENMKKLT
+1 MKKLT
-10 LKTKEGCWRLLAI
+10 LKTKEGCWRLLII

-28 ILFSFAARMVS
+28 VLFSCAARLVS
-39 SNAGKIKISRVTFD
+39 SDAGKIKVSRVTFD
-53 SRGATA
+53 SRGATVTA
-59 SAELYYPA
+59 DLFYPA
-67 WTTDED
+67 GTTDED
-73 KLPAVLVAHG
+73 KLPAVLVGHG
-83 AGVTRGVMQGIAEE
+83 AGVTRGIMKGIAEE
-97 LARRGYVV
+97 IARRGYVV
-105 LNMDGYGYGMSEMP
+105 LNVDAYGYGMSEMP

-146 VRTLN
+146 VRTLE

-177 CGYLTLNDQL
+177 CGYLTLNDLL
-187 INVLYEDF
+187 INVLYDDF
-195 GQQFTEEEINMNA
+195 GQEFTEEEIKMNA
-208 DELAEDRL
+208 DELAKDRL
-216 NADQL
+216 NDDQL
-221 AHYMDIREETELR
+221 SHYMDIKEETELWY
-234 FNTRMKALCL
+234 NTRMKALCL

-252 SPLQTVTVAGHEVQR
+252 SLIQTVLVGGHEVQR

-303 VERETWYIIDDANAT
+303 VERETWYIIDDVNAT
-318 SQKVGLI
+318 SEKVGLI

-330 LTNEDFKEAI
+330 LTNDDFREAV

-381 ELGDSSASPLA
+381 ELGDSSATPLA
-392 ADNIVFFWREALNF
+392 SDNIVFFWREAFNF

-411 MILFL
+411 MICFL
-416 FPLTALILKTK
+416 FPLTALILKTNW
-427 AFACCLGSIKALPSG
+427 FAGCQGSVKPLPAGSIS
-442 SFNKKRYWLF
+442 KKRYWLF
-452 NAITVVLTFGVMYYV
+452 NGVTVILTFAAMYYV
-467 NSLFAPGLPSSA
+467 NSLFAPGLPTSA

-487 WLTVIFLALMAVCSV
+487 WLTVIFLAIMAACSV
-502 ILVIVYWRLDKNSI
+502 ILVLVYWRLDKATI
-516 GTTVLAN
+516 GTTALEN
-523 LNIKMKVS
+523 LNIKLKIS
-531 SVLKCLLISLILV
+531 SILKSILLSIILLM
-544 IAAYGTLTVVEY
+544 AAYGTLMLVEY

-562 RLWMMAFTEM
+562 RLWMMVFTEM
-572 KAELWALVWKY
+572 KAELWARVWNF

-603 TDIPEWLDTLIAVI
+603 TDIPEWLDTLIAVV

-632 SYTGSNALFSN
+632 SYAGSNALFSN

-655 ITVYIT
+655 LTVYVT

-673 AAALNALLLSWSMCS
+673 AAALNALLLSWSICS
-688 CTGYNTGLFPEQ
+688 CTGYNTSLFPEQ
-700 TWVSNFFNI
+700 TWVGNFFNI

>member
-1 MGENMKKLT
+1 MKKLT
-10 LKTKEGCWRLLAI
+10 LKTKEGCWRLLII

-28 ILFSFAARMVS
+28 VLFSCAARLVS
-39 SNAGKIKISRVTFD
+39 SDAGKIKVSRVTFD
-53 SRGATA
+53 SRGATVTA
-59 SAELYYPA
+59 DLFYPA
-67 WTTDED
+67 GTTDED
-73 KLPAVLVAHG
+73 KLPAVLVGHG
-83 AGVTRGVMQGIAEE
+83 AGVTRGIMKGIAEE
-97 LARRGYVV
+97 IARRGYVV
-105 LNMDGYGYGMSEMP
+105 LNVDAYGYGMSEMP

-146 VRTLN
+146 VRTLE

-177 CGYLTLNDQL
+177 CGYLTLNDLL
-187 INVLYEDF
+187 INVLYDDF
-195 GQQFTEEEINMNA
+195 GQEFTEEEIKMNA
-208 DELAEDRL
+208 DELAKDRL
-216 NADQL
+216 NDDQL
-221 AHYMDIREETELR
+221 SHYMDIKEETELWY
-234 FNTRMKALCL
+234 NTRMKALCL

-252 SPLQTVTVAGHEVQR
+252 SLIQTVLVGGHEVQR

-303 VERETWYIIDDANAT
+303 VERETWYIIDDVNAT
-318 SQKVGLI
+318 SEKVGLI

-330 LTNEDFKEAI
+330 LTNDDFREAV

-381 ELGDSSASPLA
+381 ELGDSSATPLA
-392 ADNIVFFWREALNF
+392 SDNIVFFWREAFNF

-411 MILFL
+411 MICFL
-416 FPLTALILKTK
+416 FPLTALILKTNW
-427 AFACCLGSIKALPSG
+427 FAGCQGSVKPLPAGSIS
-442 SFNKKRYWLF
+442 KKRYWLF
-452 NAITVVLTFGVMYYV
+452 NGVTVILTFAAMYYV
-467 NSLFAPGLPSSA
+467 NSLFAPGLPTSA

-487 WLTVIFLALMAVCSV
+487 WLTVIFLAIMDVCSV
-502 ILVIVYWRLDKNSI
+502 ILVLVYWRLDKATI
-516 GTTVLAN
+516 GTTALEN
-523 LNIKMKVS
+523 LNIKLKIS
-531 SVLKCLLISLILV
+531 SILKSILLSIILLM
-544 IAAYGTLTVVEY
+544 AAYGTLMLVEY

-562 RLWMMAFTEM
+562 RLWMMVFTEM
-572 KAELWALVWKY
+572 KAELWALVWKF

-603 TDIPEWLDTLIAVI
+603 TDIPEWLDTLIAVV

-632 SYTGSNALFSN
+632 SYAGSNALFSN

-655 ITVYIT
+655 LTVYVT

-673 AAALNALLLSWSMCS
+673 AAALNALLLSWSICS
-688 CTGYNTGLFPEQ
+688 CTGYNTSLFPEQ
-700 TWVSNFFNI
+700 TWVGNFFNI

>member
-1 MGENMKKLT
+1 MKKLT
-10 LKTKEGCWRLLAI
+10 LKTKEGCWRLLII

-28 ILFSFAARMVS
+28 VLFSCAARLVS
-39 SNAGKIKISRVTFD
+39 SDAGKIKVSRVTFD
-53 SRGATA
+53 SRGATVTA
-59 SAELYYPA
+59 DLFYPA
-67 WTTDED
+67 GTTDED
-73 KLPAVLVAHG
+73 KLPAVLVGHG
-83 AGVTRGVMQGIAEE
+83 AGVTRGIMKGIAEE
-97 LARRGYVV
+97 IARRGYVV
-105 LNMDGYGYGMSEMP
+105 LNVDAYGYGMSEMP

-146 VRTLN
+146 VRTLE

-177 CGYLTLNDQL
+177 CGYLTLNDLL
-187 INVLYEDF
+187 INVLYDDF
-195 GQQFTEEEINMNA
+195 GQEFTEEEIKMNA
-208 DELAEDRL
+208 DELAKDRL
-216 NADQL
+216 NDDQL
-221 AHYMDIREETELR
+221 SHYMDIKEETELWY
-234 FNTRMKALCL
+234 NTRMKALCL

-252 SPLQTVTVAGHEVQR
+252 SPIQTVLVGGHEVQR

-303 VERETWYIIDDANAT
+303 VERETWYIIDDVNAT
-318 SQKVGLI
+318 SEKVGLI

-330 LTNEDFKEAI
+330 LTNDDFREAV

-381 ELGDSSASPLA
+381 ELGDSSATPLA
-392 ADNIVFFWREALNF
+392 SDNIVFFWREAFNF

-411 MILFL
+411 MICFL
-416 FPLTALILKTK
+416 FPLTALILKTNW
-427 AFACCLGSIKALPSG
+427 FAGCQGSVKPLPAGSIS
-442 SFNKKRYWLF
+442 KKRYWLF
-452 NAITVVLTFGVMYYV
+452 NGVTVILTFAALYYV
-467 NSLFAPGLPSSA
+467 NSLFAPGLPTSA

-487 WLTVIFLALMAVCSV
+487 WLTVIFLAIMAVCSV
-502 ILVIVYWRLDKNSI
+502 ILVLVYWRLDKATI
-516 GTTVLAN
+516 GTTALEN
-523 LNIKMKVS
+523 LNIKLKIS
-531 SVLKCLLISLILV
+531 SILKSILLSIILLM
-544 IAAYGTLTVVEY
+544 AAYGTLMLVEY

-562 RLWMMAFTEM
+562 RLWMMVFTEM
-572 KAELWALVWKY
+572 KAELWALVWKF

-603 TDIPEWLDTLIAVI
+603 TDIPEWLDTLIAVV

-632 SYTGSNALFSN
+632 SYAGSNALFSN

-655 ITVYIT
+655 LTVYVT
-661 RKMYKVTNNIWI
+661 RKRSKVTNNIWI
-673 AAALNALLLSWSMCS
+673 AAALNALLLSWSICS
-688 CTGYNTGLFPEQ
+688 CTGYNTSLFPEQ
-700 TWVSNFFNI
+700 TWVGNFFNI

>member
-1 MGENMKKLT
+1 MKKLT
-10 LKTKEGCWRLLAI
+10 LKTKEGCWRLLII

-28 ILFSFAARMVS
+28 VLFSCAARLVS
-39 SNAGKIKISRVTFD
+39 SDAGKIKVSRVTFD
-53 SRGATA
+53 SRGATVTA
-59 SAELYYPA
+59 DLFYPA
-67 WTTDED
+67 GTTDED
-73 KLPAVLVAHG
+73 KLPAVLVGHG
-83 AGVTRGVMQGIAEE
+83 AGVTRGIMKGIAEE
-97 LARRGYVV
+97 IARRGYVV
-105 LNMDGYGYGMSEMP
+105 LNVDAYGYGMSEMP

-146 VRTLN
+146 VRTLE

-177 CGYLTLNDQL
+177 CGYLTLNDLL
-187 INVLYEDF
+187 INVLYDDF
-195 GQQFTEEEINMNA
+195 GQEFTEEEIKMNA
-208 DELAEDRL
+208 DELAKDRL
-216 NADQL
+216 NDDQL
-221 AHYMDIREETELR
+221 SHYMDIKEETELWY
-234 FNTRMKALCL
+234 NTRMKALCL
-244 IGSSAEKI
+244 LGSSAEKI
-252 SPLQTVTVAGHEVQR
+252 SLIQTVLVGGHEVQR

-303 VERETWYIIDDANAT
+303 VERETWYIIDDVNAT
-318 SQKVGLI
+318 SEKVGLI
-325 NEASI
+325 NEVSI
-330 LTNEDFKEAI
+330 LTNDDFREAV

-381 ELGDSSASPLA
+381 ELGDSSATPLA
-392 ADNIVFFWREALNF
+392 SDNIVFFWREAFNF

-411 MILFL
+411 MICFL
-416 FPLTALILKTK
+416 FPLTALILKTNW
-427 AFACCLGSIKALPSG
+427 FAGCQGSVKPLPAGSIS
-442 SFNKKRYWLF
+442 KKRYWLF
-452 NAITVVLTFGVMYYV
+452 NGVTVILTFAAMYYV
-467 NSLFAPGLPSSA
+467 NSLFAPGLPTSA

-487 WLTVIFLALMAVCSV
+487 WLTVIFLAIMAVCSV
-502 ILVIVYWRLDKNSI
+502 ILVLVYWRLDKATI
-516 GTTVLAN
+516 GTTALEN
-523 LNIKMKVS
+523 LNIKLKIS
-531 SVLKCLLISLILV
+531 SILKSILLSIILLM
-544 IAAYGTLTVVEY
+544 AAYGTLMLVEY

-562 RLWMMAFTEM
+562 RLWMMVFTEM
-572 KAELWALVWKY
+572 KAELWALVWKF

-603 TDIPEWLDTLIAVI
+603 TDIPEWLDTLIAVV

-632 SYTGSNALFSN
+632 SYAGSNALFSN

-655 ITVYIT
+655 LTVYVT

-673 AAALNALLLSWSMCS
+673 AAALNALLLSWSICS
-688 CTGYNTGLFPEQ
+688 CTGYNTSLFPEQ
-700 TWVSNFFNI
+700 TWVGNFFNI

>member
-1 MGENMKKLT
+1 MKKLT
-10 LKTKEGCWRLLAI
+10 LKTKEGCWRLLII

-28 ILFSFAARMVS
+28 VLFSCAARLVS
-39 SNAGKIKISRVTFD
+39 SDAGKIKVSRVTFD
-53 SRGATA
+53 SRGATVTA
-59 SAELYYPA
+59 DLFYPA
-67 WTTDED
+67 GTTDED
-73 KLPAVLVAHG
+73 KLPAVLVGHG
-83 AGVTRGVMQGIAEE
+83 AGVTRGIMKGIAEE
-97 LARRGYVV
+97 IARRGYVV
-105 LNMDGYGYGMSEMP
+105 LNVDAYGYGMSEMP

-146 VRTLN
+146 VRTLE

-177 CGYLTLNDQL
+177 CGYLTLNDLL
-187 INVLYEDF
+187 INVLYDDF
-195 GQQFTEEEINMNA
+195 GQEFTEEEIKMNA
-208 DELAEDRL
+208 DELAKDRL
-216 NADQL
+216 NDDQL
-221 AHYMDIREETELR
+221 SHYMDIKEETELWY
-234 FNTRMKALCL
+234 NTRMKALCL

-252 SPLQTVTVAGHEVQR
+252 SLIQTVLVGGHEVQR

-303 VERETWYIIDDANAT
+303 VERETWYIIDDVNAT
-318 SQKVGLI
+318 SEKVGLI

-330 LTNEDFKEAI
+330 LTNDDFREAV

-381 ELGDSSASPLA
+381 ELGDSSATPLA
-392 ADNIVFFWREALNF
+392 SDNIVFFWREAFNF

-411 MILFL
+411 MICFL
-416 FPLTALILKTK
+416 FPLTALILKTNW
-427 AFACCLGSIKALPSG
+427 FAGCQGSVKPLPAGSIS
-442 SFNKKRYWLF
+442 KKRYWLF
-452 NAITVVLTFGVMYYV
+452 NGVTVILTFAAMYYV
-467 NSLFAPGLPSSA
+467 NSLFAPGLPTSA

-487 WLTVIFLALMAVCSV
+487 WLTVIFLAIMAACSV
-502 ILVIVYWRLDKNSI
+502 ILVLVYWRLDKATI
-516 GTTVLAN
+516 GTTALEN
-523 LNIKMKVS
+523 LNIKLKIS
-531 SVLKCLLISLILV
+531 SILKSILLSIILLM
-544 IAAYGTLTVVEY
+544 AAYGTLMLVEY

-562 RLWMMAFTEM
+562 RLWMMVFTEM
-572 KAELWALVWKY
+572 KAELWALVWKF

-603 TDIPEWLDTLIAVI
+603 TDIPEWLDTLIAVV

-632 SYTGSNALFSN
+632 SYAGSNALFSN

-655 ITVYIT
+655 LTVYVT

-673 AAALNALLLSWSMCS
+673 AAALNALLLSWSICS
-688 CTGYNTGLFPEQ
+688 CTGYNTSLFPEQ
-700 TWVSNFFNI
+700 TWVGNFFNI

>member
-1 MGENMKKLT
+1 MKKLT
-10 LKTKEGCWRLLAI
+10 LKTKEGCWRLLII

-28 ILFSFAARMVS
+28 VLFSCAARLVS
-39 SNAGKIKISRVTFD
+39 SDAGKIKVSRVTFD
-53 SRGATA
+53 SRGATVTA
-59 SAELYYPA
+59 DLFYPA
-67 WTTDED
+67 GTTDED
-73 KLPAVLVAHG
+73 KLPAVLVGHG
-83 AGVTRGVMQGIAEE
+83 AGVTRGIMKGIAEE
-97 LARRGYVV
+97 IARRGYVV
-105 LNMDGYGYGMSEMP
+105 LNVDAYGYGMSEMP

-146 VRTLN
+146 VRTLE

-177 CGYLTLNDQL
+177 CGYLTLNDLL
-187 INVLYEDF
+187 INVLYDDF
-195 GQQFTEEEINMNA
+195 GQEFTEEEIKMNA
-208 DELAEDRL
+208 DELAKDRL
-216 NADQL
+216 NDDQL
-221 AHYMDIREETELR
+221 SHYMDIKEETELWY
-234 FNTRMKALCL
+234 NTRMKALCL

-252 SPLQTVTVAGHEVQR
+252 SLIQTVLVGGHEVQR

-303 VERETWYIIDDANAT
+303 VERETWYIIDDVNAT
-318 SQKVGLI
+318 SEKVGLI
-325 NEASI
+325 NEVSI
-330 LTNEDFKEAI
+330 LTNDDFREAV

-381 ELGDSSASPLA
+381 ELGDSSATPLA
-392 ADNIVFFWREALNF
+392 SDNIVFFWREAFNF

-411 MILFL
+411 MICFL
-416 FPLTALILKTK
+416 FPLTALILKTNW
-427 AFACCLGSIKALPSG
+427 FAGCQGSVKPLPAGSIS
-442 SFNKKRYWLF
+442 KKRYWLF
-452 NAITVVLTFGVMYYV
+452 NGVTVILTFAAMYYV
-467 NSLFAPGLPSSA
+467 NSLFAPGLPTSA

-487 WLTVIFLALMAVCSV
+487 WLTVIFLAIMAACSV
-502 ILVIVYWRLDKNSI
+502 ILVLVYWRLDKATI
-516 GTTVLAN
+516 GTTALEN
-523 LNIKMKVS
+523 LNIKLKIS
-531 SVLKCLLISLILV
+531 SILKSILLSIILLM
-544 IAAYGTLTVVEY
+544 AAYGTLMLVEY

-562 RLWMMAFTEM
+562 RLWMMVFTEM
-572 KAELWALVWKY
+572 KAELWALVWKF

-603 TDIPEWLDTLIAVI
+603 TDIPEWLDTLIAVV

-632 SYTGSNALFSN
+632 SYAGSNALFSN

-655 ITVYIT
+655 LTVYVT

-673 AAALNALLLSWSMCS
+673 AAALNALLLSWSICS
-688 CTGYNTGLFPEQ
+688 CTGYNTSLFPEQ
-700 TWVSNFFNI
+700 TWVGNFFNI

>member
-1 MGENMKKLT
+1 MK
-10 LKTKEGCWRLLAI
+10 
-23 FLALI
+23 
-28 ILFSFAARMVS
+28 
-39 SNAGKIKISRVTFD
+39 
-53 SRGATA
+53 
-59 SAELYYPA
+59 
-67 WTTDED
+67 
-73 KLPAVLVAHG
+73 
-83 AGVTRGVMQGIAEE
+83 GIAEE
-97 LARRGYVV
+97 IARRGYVV
-105 LNMDGYGYGMSEMP
+105 LNVDAYGYGMSEMP

-146 VRTLN
+146 VRTLE

-164 AGSRRTASAAMLD
+164 AGSRRTASAAMID
-177 CGYLTLNDQL
+177 CGYLTLNDL
-187 INVLYEDF
+187 LMNVLYDDF
-195 GQQFTEEEINMNA
+195 GQEFTEEEIKMNA
-208 DELAEDRL
+208 DELAKDRL
-216 NADQL
+216 NDDQL
-221 AHYMDIREETELR
+221 SHYMDIKEETELWY
-234 FNTRMKALCL
+234 NTRMKALCL

-252 SPLQTVTVAGHEVQR
+252 SPIQTVLVGGHEVQR

-303 VERETWYIIDDANAT
+303 VERETWYIIDDVNAT
-318 SQKVGLI
+318 SEKVGLI

-330 LTNEDFKEAI
+330 LTNDDFREAV

-381 ELGDSSASPLA
+381 ELGDSSATPLA
-392 ADNIVFFWREALNF
+392 SDNIVFFWREAFNF

-411 MILFL
+411 MICFL
-416 FPLTALILKTK
+416 FPLTALILKTNW
-427 AFACCLGSIKALPSG
+427 FAGCQGSVKPLPAGSIS
-442 SFNKKRYWLF
+442 KKRYWLF
-452 NAITVVLTFGVMYYV
+452 NGVTVILTFAAMYYV
-467 NSLFAPGLPSSA
+467 NSLFAPGLPTSA

-487 WLTVIFLALMAVCSV
+487 WLTVIFLAIMAVCSV
-502 ILVIVYWRLDKNSI
+502 ILVLVYWRLDKATI
-516 GTTVLAN
+516 GTTALEN
-523 LNIKMKVS
+523 LNIKLKIS
-531 SVLKCLLISLILV
+531 SILKSILLSIILLM
-544 IAAYGTLTVVEY
+544 AAYGTLMLVEY

-562 RLWMMAFTEM
+562 RLWMMVFTEM
-572 KAELWALVWKY
+572 KAELWALVWKF

-603 TDIPEWLDTLIAVI
+603 TDIPEWLDTLISVV

-632 SYTGSNALFSN
+632 SYAGSNALFSN

-655 ITVYIT
+655 LTVYVT

-673 AAALNALLLSWSMCS
+673 AAALNALLLSWSICS
-688 CTGYNTGLFPEQ
+688 CTGYNTSLFPEQ
-700 TWVSNFFNI
+700 TWISNFFNI

>member
-1 MGENMKKLT
+1 MKKLT
-10 LKTKEGCWRLLAI
+10 LKTKEGCWRLLII

-28 ILFSFAARMVS
+28 VLFSCAARLVS
-39 SNAGKIKISRVTFD
+39 SDAGKIKVSRVTFD
-53 SRGATA
+53 SRGATVTA
-59 SAELYYPA
+59 DLFYPA
-67 WTTDED
+67 GTTDED
-73 KLPAVLVAHG
+73 KLPAVLVGHG
-83 AGVTRGVMQGIAEE
+83 AGVTRGIMKGIAEE
-97 LARRGYVV
+97 IARRGYVV
-105 LNMDGYGYGMSEMP
+105 LNVDAYGYGMSEMP

-146 VRTLN
+146 VRTLE

-177 CGYLTLNDQL
+177 CGYLTLNDL
-187 INVLYEDF
+187 LMNVLYDDF
-195 GQQFTEEEINMNA
+195 GQEFTEEEIKMNA
-208 DELAEDRL
+208 DELAKDRL
-216 NADQL
+216 NDDQL
-221 AHYMDIREETELR
+221 SHYMDIKEETELWY
-234 FNTRMKALCL
+234 NTRMKALCL

-252 SPLQTVTVAGHEVQR
+252 SLIQTVLVGGHEVQR

-303 VERETWYIIDDANAT
+303 VERETWYIIDDVNAT
-318 SQKVGLI
+318 SEKVGLI

-330 LTNEDFKEAI
+330 LTNDDFREAV

-381 ELGDSSASPLA
+381 ELGDSSATPLA
-392 ADNIVFFWREALNF
+392 SDNIVFFWREAFNF

-411 MILFL
+411 MICFL
-416 FPLTALILKTK
+416 FPLTALILKTNW
-427 AFACCLGSIKALPSG
+427 FAGCQGSVKPLPAGSIS
-442 SFNKKRYWLF
+442 KKRYWLF
-452 NAITVVLTFGVMYYV
+452 NGVTVILTFAAMYYV
-467 NSLFAPGLPSSA
+467 NSLFAPGLPTSA

-487 WLTVIFLALMAVCSV
+487 WLTVIFLAIMAVCSV
-502 ILVIVYWRLDKNSI
+502 ILVLVYWRLDKATI
-516 GTTVLAN
+516 GTTALEN
-523 LNIKMKVS
+523 LNIK
-531 SVLKCLLISLILV
+531 LKICSILKSILLSIILLM
-544 IAAYGTLTVVEY
+544 AAYGTLMLVEY

-562 RLWMMAFTEM
+562 RLWMMVFTEM
-572 KAELWALVWKY
+572 KAELWALVWKF

-603 TDIPEWLDTLIAVI
+603 TDIPEWLDTLIAVV

-632 SYTGSNALFSN
+632 SYAGSNALFSN

-655 ITVYIT
+655 LTVYVT

-673 AAALNALLLSWSMCS
+673 AAALNALLLSWSICS
-688 CTGYNTGLFPEQ
+688 CTGYNTSLFPEQ
-700 TWVSNFFNI
+700 TWVGNFFNI

>member
-1 MGENMKKLT
+1 MKKLT
-10 LKTKEGCWRLLAI
+10 LKTKEGCWRLLII

-28 ILFSFAARMVS
+28 VLFSCAARLVS
-39 SNAGKIKISRVTFD
+39 SDAGKIKVSRVTFD
-53 SRGATA
+53 SRGATVTA
-59 SAELYYPA
+59 DLFYPA
-67 WTTDED
+67 GTTDED
-73 KLPAVLVAHG
+73 KLPAVLVGHG
-83 AGVTRGVMQGIAEE
+83 AGVTRGIMKGIAEE
-97 LARRGYVV
+97 IARRGYVV
-105 LNMDGYGYGMSEMP
+105 LNVDAYGYGMSEMP

-146 VRTLN
+146 VRTLE

-177 CGYLTLNDQL
+177 CGYLTLNDLL
-187 INVLYEDF
+187 INVLYDDF
-195 GQQFTEEEINMNA
+195 GQEFTEEEIKMNA
-208 DELAEDRL
+208 DELAKDRL
-216 NADQL
+216 NDDQL
-221 AHYMDIREETELR
+221 SHYMDIKEETELWY
-234 FNTRMKALCL
+234 NTRMKALCL

-252 SPLQTVTVAGHEVQR
+252 SPIQTVLVGGHEVQR

-303 VERETWYIIDDANAT
+303 VERETWYIIDDVNAT
-318 SQKVGLI
+318 SEKVGLI

-330 LTNEDFKEAI
+330 LTNDDFREAV

-381 ELGDSSASPLA
+381 ELGDSSATPLA
-392 ADNIVFFWREALNF
+392 SDNIVFFWREAFNF

-411 MILFL
+411 MICFL
-416 FPLTALILKTK
+416 FPLTALILKTNW
-427 AFACCLGSIKALPSG
+427 FAGCQGSVKPLPAGSIS
-442 SFNKKRYWLF
+442 KKRYWLF
-452 NAITVVLTFGVMYYV
+452 NGVTVILTFAALYYV
-467 NSLFAPGLPSSA
+467 NSLFAPGLPTSA

-487 WLTVIFLALMAVCSV
+487 WLTVIFLAIMAVCSV
-502 ILVIVYWRLDKNSI
+502 ILVLVYWRLDKATI
-516 GTTVLAN
+516 GTTALEN
-523 LNIKMKVS
+523 LNIKLKIS
-531 SVLKCLLISLILV
+531 SILKSILLSIILLM
-544 IAAYGTLTVVEY
+544 AAYGTLMLVEY

-562 RLWMMAFTEM
+562 RLWMMVFTEM
-572 KAELWALVWKY
+572 KAELWALVWKF

-603 TDIPEWLDTLIAVI
+603 TDIPEWLDTLIAVV

-632 SYTGSNALFSN
+632 SYAGSNALFSN

-655 ITVYIT
+655 LTVYVT

-673 AAALNALLLSWSMCS
+673 AAALNALLLSWSICS
-688 CTGYNTGLFPEQ
+688 CTGYNTSLFPEQ
-700 TWVSNFFNI
+700 TWVGNFFNI

>member
-1 MGENMKKLT
+1 MKKLT
-10 LKTKEGCWRLLAI
+10 LKTKEGCWRLLII

-28 ILFSFAARMVS
+28 VLFSCAARLVS
-39 SNAGKIKISRVTFD
+39 SDAGKIKVSRVTFD
-53 SRGATA
+53 SRGATVTA
-59 SAELYYPA
+59 DLFYPA
-67 WTTDED
+67 GTTDED
-73 KLPAVLVAHG
+73 KLPAVLVGHG
-83 AGVTRGVMQGIAEE
+83 AGVTRGIMKGIAEE
-97 LARRGYVV
+97 IARRGYVV
-105 LNMDGYGYGMSEMP
+105 LNVDAYGYGMSEMP

-129 NFDSKL
+129 NFDSRL

-146 VRTLN
+146 VRTLE

-177 CGYLTLNDQL
+177 CGYLTLNDLL
-187 INVLYEDF
+187 INVLYDDF
-195 GQQFTEEEINMNA
+195 GQEFTEEEIKMNA
-208 DELAEDRL
+208 DELAKDRL
-216 NADQL
+216 NDDQL
-221 AHYMDIREETELR
+221 SHYMDIKEETELWY
-234 FNTRMKALCL
+234 NTRMKALCL

-252 SPLQTVTVAGHEVQR
+252 SLIQTVLVGGHEVQR

-303 VERETWYIIDDANAT
+303 VERETWYIIDDVNAT
-318 SQKVGLI
+318 SEKVGLI

-330 LTNEDFKEAI
+330 LTNDDFREAV

-381 ELGDSSASPLA
+381 ELGDSSATPLA
-392 ADNIVFFWREALNF
+392 SDNIVFFWREAFNF

-411 MILFL
+411 MICFL
-416 FPLTALILKTK
+416 FPLTALILKTNW
-427 AFACCLGSIKALPSG
+427 FAGCQGSVKPLPAGSIS
-442 SFNKKRYWLF
+442 KKRYWLF
-452 NAITVVLTFGVMYYV
+452 NGVTVILTFAAMYYV
-467 NSLFAPGLPSSA
+467 NSLFAPGLPTSA

-487 WLTVIFLALMAVCSV
+487 WLTVIFLAIMAVCSV
-502 ILVIVYWRLDKNSI
+502 ILVLVYWRLDKATI
-516 GTTVLAN
+516 GTTALEN
-523 LNIKMKVS
+523 LNIKLKIS
-531 SVLKCLLISLILV
+531 SILKSILLSIILLM
-544 IAAYGTLTVVEY
+544 AAYGTLMLVEY

-562 RLWMMAFTEM
+562 RLWMMVFTEM
-572 KAELWALVWKY
+572 KAELWALVWKF

-603 TDIPEWLDTLIAVI
+603 TDIPEWLDTLIAVV

-632 SYTGSNALFSN
+632 SYAGSNALFSN

-655 ITVYIT
+655 LTVYVT

-673 AAALNALLLSWSMCS
+673 AAALNALLLSWSICS
-688 CTGYNTGLFPEQ
+688 CTGYNTSLFPEQ
-700 TWVSNFFNI
+700 TWVGNFFNI

>member
-1 MGENMKKLT
+1 MKKLT
-10 LKTKEGCWRLLAI
+10 LKTKEGCWRLLII

-28 ILFSFAARMVS
+28 VLFSCAARLVS
-39 SNAGKIKISRVTFD
+39 SDAGKIKVSRVTFD
-53 SRGATA
+53 SRGATVTA
-59 SAELYYPA
+59 DLFYPA
-67 WTTDED
+67 GTTDED
-73 KLPAVLVAHG
+73 KLPAVLVGHG
-83 AGVTRGVMQGIAEE
+83 AGVTRGIMKGIAEE
-97 LARRGYVV
+97 IARRGYVV
-105 LNMDGYGYGMSEMP
+105 LNVDAYGYGMSEMP

-146 VRTLN
+146 VRTLE

-177 CGYLTLNDQL
+177 CGYLTLNDLL
-187 INVLYEDF
+187 INVLYDDF
-195 GQQFTEEEINMNA
+195 GQEFTEEEIKMKA
-208 DELAEDRL
+208 EELAKDRH
-216 NADQL
+216 NDDQL
-221 AHYMDIREETELR
+221 SHYMDIKEETEHWY
-234 FNTRMKALCL
+234 NTRMKALCL

-252 SPLQTVTVAGHEVQR
+252 SLIQTVLVGGHEVQR

-303 VERETWYIIDDANAT
+303 VERETWYIIDDVNAT
-318 SQKVGLI
+318 SEKVGLI

-330 LTNEDFKEAI
+330 LTNDDFREAV

-381 ELGDSSASPLA
+381 ELGDSSATPLA
-392 ADNIVFFWREALNF
+392 SDNIVFFWREAFNF

-411 MILFL
+411 MICFL
-416 FPLTALILKTK
+416 FPLTALILKTNW
-427 AFACCLGSIKALPSG
+427 FAGCQGSVKPLPAGSIS
-442 SFNKKRYWLF
+442 KKRYWLF
-452 NAITVVLTFGVMYYV
+452 NGVTVILTFAAMYYV
-467 NSLFAPGLPSSA
+467 NSLFAPGLPTSA

-487 WLTVIFLALMAVCSV
+487 WLTVIFLAIMAACSV
-502 ILVIVYWRLDKNSI
+502 ILVLVYWRLDKATI
-516 GTTVLAN
+516 GTTALEN
-523 LNIKMKVS
+523 LNIK
-531 SVLKCLLISLILV
+531 LKICSILKSILLSIILLM
-544 IAAYGTLTVVEY
+544 AAYGTLMLVEY

-562 RLWMMAFTEM
+562 RLWMMVFTEM
-572 KAELWALVWKY
+572 KAELWALVWKF

-603 TDIPEWLDTLIAVI
+603 TDIPEWLDTLIAVV

-632 SYTGSNALFSN
+632 SYAGSNALFSN

-655 ITVYIT
+655 LTVYVT

-673 AAALNALLLSWSMCS
+673 AAALNALLLSWSICS
-688 CTGYNTGLFPEQ
+688 CTGYNTSLFPEQ
-700 TWVSNFFNI
+700 TWVGNFFNI

>member
-1 MGENMKKLT
+1 MKKLT
-10 LKTKEGCWRLLAI
+10 LKTKEGCWRLLII

-28 ILFSFAARMVS
+28 VLFSCAARLVS
-39 SNAGKIKISRVTFD
+39 SDAGKIKISRVTFD
-53 SRGATA
+53 SRGATVTA
-59 SAELYYPA
+59 DLFYPA
-67 WTTDED
+67 GTTDED
-73 KLPAVLVAHG
+73 KLPAVLVGHG
-83 AGVTRGVMQGIAEE
+83 AGVTRGIMKGIAEE
-97 LARRGYVV
+97 IARRGYVV
-105 LNMDGYGYGMSEMP
+105 LNVDAYGYGMSEMP

-146 VRTLN
+146 VRTLE

-177 CGYLTLNDQL
+177 CGYLTLNDLL
-187 INVLYEDF
+187 INVLYDDF
-195 GQQFTEEEINMNA
+195 GQEFTEEEIKMNA
-208 DELAEDRL
+208 DELAKDRL
-216 NADQL
+216 NDDQL
-221 AHYMDIREETELR
+221 SHYMDIKEETELWY
-234 FNTRMKALCL
+234 NTRMKALCL

-252 SPLQTVTVAGHEVQR
+252 SLIQTVLVGGHEVQR

-303 VERETWYIIDDANAT
+303 VERETWYIIDDVNAT
-318 SQKVGLI
+318 SEKVGLI

-330 LTNEDFKEAI
+330 LTNDDFREAV

-381 ELGDSSASPLA
+381 ELGDSSATPLA
-392 ADNIVFFWREALNF
+392 SDNIVFFWREAFNF

-411 MILFL
+411 MICFL
-416 FPLTALILKTK
+416 FPLTALILKTNW
-427 AFACCLGSIKALPSG
+427 FAGCQGSVKPLPAGSIS
-442 SFNKKRYWLF
+442 KKRYWLF
-452 NAITVVLTFGVMYYV
+452 NGVTVILTFAAMYYV
-467 NSLFAPGLPSSA
+467 NSLFAPGLPTSA

-487 WLTVIFLALMAVCSV
+487 WLTVIFLAIMAVCSV
-502 ILVIVYWRLDKNSI
+502 ILVLVYWRLDKATI
-516 GTTVLAN
+516 GTTALEN
-523 LNIKMKVS
+523 LNIKLKIS
-531 SVLKCLLISLILV
+531 SILKSILLSIILLM
-544 IAAYGTLTVVEY
+544 AAYGTLMLVEY

-562 RLWMMAFTEM
+562 RLWMMVFTEM
-572 KAELWALVWKY
+572 KAELWALVWKF

-603 TDIPEWLDTLIAVI
+603 TDIPEWLDTLIAVV

-632 SYTGSNALFSN
+632 SYAGSNALFSN

-655 ITVYIT
+655 LTVYVT

-673 AAALNALLLSWSMCS
+673 AAALNALLLSWSICS
-688 CTGYNTGLFPEQ
+688 CTGYNTSLFPEQ
-700 TWVSNFFNI
+700 TWVGNFFNI

>member
-1 MGENMKKLT
+1 MKKLT
-10 LKTKEGCWRLLAI
+10 LKTKEGCWRLLII

-28 ILFSFAARMVS
+28 VLFSCAARLVS
-39 SNAGKIKISRVTFD
+39 SDAGKIKVSRVTFD
-53 SRGATA
+53 SRGATVTA
-59 SAELYYPA
+59 DLFYPA
-67 WTTDED
+67 GTTDED
-73 KLPAVLVAHG
+73 KLPAVLVGHG
-83 AGVTRGVMQGIAEE
+83 AGVTRGIMKGIAEE
-97 LARRGYVV
+97 IARRGYVV
-105 LNMDGYGYGMSEMP
+105 LNVDAYGYGMSEMP

-146 VRTLN
+146 VRTLE

-164 AGSRRTASAAMLD
+164 AGSRRTASAAMLA
-177 CGYLTLNDQL
+177 CGYLTLNDLL
-187 INVLYEDF
+187 INVLYDDF
-195 GQQFTEEEINMNA
+195 GQEFTEEEIKMNA
-208 DELAEDRL
+208 DELAKDRL
-216 NADQL
+216 NDDQL
-221 AHYMDIREETELR
+221 SHYMDIKEETELWY
-234 FNTRMKALCL
+234 NTRMKALCL

-252 SPLQTVTVAGHEVQR
+252 SLIQTVLVGGHEVQR

-303 VERETWYIIDDANAT
+303 VERETWYIIDDVNAT
-318 SQKVGLI
+318 SEKVGLI

-330 LTNEDFKEAI
+330 LTNDDFREAV

-381 ELGDSSASPLA
+381 ELGDSSATPLA
-392 ADNIVFFWREALNF
+392 SDNIVFFWREAFNF

-411 MILFL
+411 MICFL
-416 FPLTALILKTK
+416 FPLTALILKTNW
-427 AFACCLGSIKALPSG
+427 FAGCQGSVKPLPAGSIS
-442 SFNKKRYWLF
+442 KKRYWLF
-452 NAITVVLTFGVMYYV
+452 NGVTVILTFAAMYYV
-467 NSLFAPGLPSSA
+467 NSLFAPGLPTSA

-487 WLTVIFLALMAVCSV
+487 WLTVIFLAIMAVCSV
-502 ILVIVYWRLDKNSI
+502 ILVLVYWRLDKATI
-516 GTTVLAN
+516 GTTALEN
-523 LNIKMKVS
+523 LNIKLKIS
-531 SVLKCLLISLILV
+531 SILKSILLSIILLM
-544 IAAYGTLTVVEY
+544 AAYGTLMLVEY

-562 RLWMMAFTEM
+562 RLWMMVFTEM
-572 KAELWALVWKY
+572 KAELWALVWKF

-603 TDIPEWLDTLIAVI
+603 TDIPEWLDTLIAVV

-632 SYTGSNALFSN
+632 SYAGSNALFSN

-655 ITVYIT
+655 LTVYVT

-673 AAALNALLLSWSMCS
+673 AAALNALLLSWSICS
-688 CTGYNTGLFPEQ
+688 CTGYNTSLFPEQ
-700 TWVSNFFNI
+700 TWVGNFFNI

>member
-1 MGENMKKLT
+1 MKKLT
-10 LKTKEGCWRLLAI
+10 LKTKEGCWRLLII

-28 ILFSFAARMVS
+28 VLFSCAARLVS
-39 SNAGKIKISRVTFD
+39 SDAGKIKVSRVTFD
-53 SRGATA
+53 SRGATVTA
-59 SAELYYPA
+59 DLFYPA
-67 WTTDED
+67 GTTDED
-73 KLPAVLVAHG
+73 KLPAVLVGHG
-83 AGVTRGVMQGIAEE
+83 AGVTRGIMKGIAEE
-97 LARRGYVV
+97 IARRGYVV
-105 LNMDGYGYGMSEMP
+105 LNVDAYGYGMSEMP

-146 VRTLN
+146 VRTLE

-177 CGYLTLNDQL
+177 CGYLTLNDLL
-187 INVLYEDF
+187 INVLYDDF
-195 GQQFTEEEINMNA
+195 GQEFTEEEIKMNA
-208 DELAEDRL
+208 AELAKDRL
-216 NADQL
+216 NDDQL
-221 AHYMDIREETELR
+221 SHYMDIKEETELWY
-234 FNTRMKALCL
+234 NTRMKALCL

-252 SPLQTVTVAGHEVQR
+252 SLIQTVLVGGHEVQR

-303 VERETWYIIDDANAT
+303 VERETWYIIDDVNAT
-318 SQKVGLI
+318 SEKVGLI

-330 LTNEDFKEAI
+330 LTNDDFREAV

-381 ELGDSSASPLA
+381 ELGDSSATPLA
-392 ADNIVFFWREALNF
+392 SDNIVFFWREAFNF

-411 MILFL
+411 MICFL
-416 FPLTALILKTK
+416 FPLTALILKTNW
-427 AFACCLGSIKALPSG
+427 FAGCQGSVKPLPAGSIS
-442 SFNKKRYWLF
+442 KKRYWLF
-452 NAITVVLTFGVMYYV
+452 NGVTVILTFAAMYYV
-467 NSLFAPGLPSSA
+467 NSLFAPGLPTSA

-487 WLTVIFLALMAVCSV
+487 WLTVIFLAIMAVCSV
-502 ILVIVYWRLDKNSI
+502 ILVLVYWRLDKATI
-516 GTTVLAN
+516 GTTALEN
-523 LNIKMKVS
+523 LNIKLKIS
-531 SVLKCLLISLILV
+531 SILKSILLSIILLM
-544 IAAYGTLTVVEY
+544 AAYGTLMLVEY

-562 RLWMMAFTEM
+562 RLWMMVFTEM
-572 KAELWALVWKY
+572 KAELWALVWKF

-603 TDIPEWLDTLIAVI
+603 TDIPEWLDTLIAVV

-632 SYTGSNALFSN
+632 SYAGSNALFSN

-655 ITVYIT
+655 LTVYVT

-673 AAALNALLLSWSMCS
+673 AAALNALLLSWSICS
-688 CTGYNTGLFPEQ
+688 CTGYNTSLFPEQ
-700 TWVSNFFNI
+700 TWVGNFFNI

>member
-1 MGENMKKLT
+1 MKKLT
-10 LKTKEGCWRLLAI
+10 LKTKEGCWRLLII

-28 ILFSFAARMVS
+28 VLFSCAARLVS
-39 SNAGKIKISRVTFD
+39 SDAGKIKVSRVTFD
-53 SRGATA
+53 SRGATVTA
-59 SAELYYPA
+59 DLFYPA
-67 WTTDED
+67 GTTDED
-73 KLPAVLVAHG
+73 KLPAVLVGHG
-83 AGVTRGVMQGIAEE
+83 AGVTRGIMKGIAEE
-97 LARRGYVV
+97 IARRGYVV
-105 LNMDGYGYGMSEMP
+105 LNVDAYGYGMSEMP

-146 VRTLN
+146 VRTLE

-164 AGSRRTASAAMLD
+164 AGSRRTASAAMID
-177 CGYLTLNDQL
+177 CGYLTLNDLL
-187 INVLYEDF
+187 INVLYDDF
-195 GQQFTEEEINMNA
+195 GQEFTEEEIKMNA
-208 DELAEDRL
+208 DELAKDRL
-216 NADQL
+216 NDDQL
-221 AHYMDIREETELR
+221 SHYMDIKEETELWY
-234 FNTRMKALCL
+234 NTRMKALCL

-252 SPLQTVTVAGHEVQR
+252 SLIQTVLVGGHEVQR

-303 VERETWYIIDDANAT
+303 VERETWYIIDDVNAT
-318 SQKVGLI
+318 SEKVGLI

-330 LTNEDFKEAI
+330 LTNDDFREAV

-381 ELGDSSASPLA
+381 ELGDSSATPLA
-392 ADNIVFFWREALNF
+392 SDNIVFFWREAFNF

-411 MILFL
+411 MICFL
-416 FPLTALILKTK
+416 FPLTALILKTNW
-427 AFACCLGSIKALPSG
+427 FAGCQGSVKPLPAGSIS
-442 SFNKKRYWLF
+442 KKRYWLF
-452 NAITVVLTFGVMYYV
+452 NGVTVILTFAAMYYV
-467 NSLFAPGLPSSA
+467 NSLFAPGLPTSA

-487 WLTVIFLALMAVCSV
+487 WLTVIFLAIMAVCSV
-502 ILVIVYWRLDKNSI
+502 ILVLVYWRLDKATI
-516 GTTVLAN
+516 GTTALEN
-523 LNIKMKVS
+523 LNIK
-531 SVLKCLLISLILV
+531 LKIRSILKSILLSIILLM
-544 IAAYGTLTVVEY
+544 AAYGTLMLVEY

-562 RLWMMAFTEM
+562 RLWMMVFTEM
-572 KAELWALVWKY
+572 KAELWALVWKF

-603 TDIPEWLDTLIAVI
+603 TDIPEWLDTLIAVV

-632 SYTGSNALFSN
+632 SYAGSNALFSN

-655 ITVYIT
+655 LTVYVT

-673 AAALNALLLSWSMCS
+673 AAALNALLLSWSICS
-688 CTGYNTGLFPEQ
+688 CTGYNTSLFPEQ
-700 TWVSNFFNI
+700 TWVGNFFNI

>member
-1 MGENMKKLT
+1 MKKLT
-10 LKTKEGCWRLLAI
+10 LKTKEGCWRLLII

-28 ILFSFAARMVS
+28 VLFSCAARLVS
-39 SNAGKIKISRVTFD
+39 SDAGKIKVSRVTFD
-53 SRGATA
+53 SRGATVTA
-59 SAELYYPA
+59 DLFYPA
-67 WTTDED
+67 GTTDED
-73 KLPAVLVAHG
+73 KLPAVLVGHG
-83 AGVTRGVMQGIAEE
+83 AGVTRGIMKGIAEE
-97 LARRGYVV
+97 IARRGYVV
-105 LNMDGYGYGMSEMP
+105 LNVDAYGYGMSEMP

-146 VRTLN
+146 VRTLE

-177 CGYLTLNDQL
+177 CGYLTLNDL
-187 INVLYEDF
+187 LMNVLYDDF
-195 GQQFTEEEINMNA
+195 GQEFTEEEIKMNA
-208 DELAEDRL
+208 DELAKDRL
-216 NADQL
+216 NDDQL
-221 AHYMDIREETELR
+221 SHYMDIKEETELWY
-234 FNTRMKALCL
+234 NTRMKALCL

-252 SPLQTVTVAGHEVQR
+252 SLIQTVLVGGHEVQR

-303 VERETWYIIDDANAT
+303 VERETWYIIDDVNAT
-318 SQKVGLI
+318 SEKVGLI

-330 LTNEDFKEAI
+330 LTNDDFREAV

-381 ELGDSSASPLA
+381 ELGDSSATPLA
-392 ADNIVFFWREALNF
+392 SDNIVFFWREAFNF

-411 MILFL
+411 MICFL
-416 FPLTALILKTK
+416 FPLTALILKTNW
-427 AFACCLGSIKALPSG
+427 FAGCQGSVKPLPAGSIS
-442 SFNKKRYWLF
+442 KKRYWLF
-452 NAITVVLTFGVMYYV
+452 NGVTVILTFAAMYYV
-467 NSLFAPGLPSSA
+467 NSLFAPGLPTSA

-487 WLTVIFLALMAVCSV
+487 WLTVIFLAIMAVCSV
-502 ILVIVYWRLDKNSI
+502 ILVLVYWRLDKATI
-516 GTTVLAN
+516 GTTALEN
-523 LNIKMKVS
+523 LNIK
-531 SVLKCLLISLILV
+531 LKIRSILKSILLSIILLM
-544 IAAYGTLTVVEY
+544 AAYGTLMLVEY

-562 RLWMMAFTEM
+562 RLWMMVFTEM
-572 KAELWALVWKY
+572 KAELWALVWKF

-603 TDIPEWLDTLIAVI
+603 TDIPEWLDTLIAVV

-632 SYTGSNALFSN
+632 SYAGSNALFSN

-655 ITVYIT
+655 LTVYVT

-673 AAALNALLLSWSMCS
+673 AAALNALLLSWSICS
-688 CTGYNTGLFPEQ
+688 CTGYNTSLFPEQ
-700 TWVSNFFNI
+700 TWVGNFFNI

>member
-1 MGENMKKLT
+1 MKKLT
-10 LKTKEGCWRLLAI
+10 LKTKEGCWRLLII

-28 ILFSFAARMVS
+28 VLFSCAARLVS
-39 SNAGKIKISRVTFD
+39 SDAGKIKVSRVTFD
-53 SRGATA
+53 SRGATVTA
-59 SAELYYPA
+59 DLFYPA
-67 WTTDED
+67 GTTDED
-73 KLPAVLVAHG
+73 KLPAVLVGHG
-83 AGVTRGVMQGIAEE
+83 AGVTRGIMKGIAEE
-97 LARRGYVV
+97 IARRGYVV
-105 LNMDGYGYGMSEMP
+105 LNVDAYGYGMSEMP

-146 VRTLN
+146 VRTLE

-164 AGSRRTASAAMLD
+164 AGSRRTASAAMID
-177 CGYLTLNDQL
+177 CGYLTLNDL
-187 INVLYEDF
+187 LMNVLYDDF
-195 GQQFTEEEINMNA
+195 GQEFTEEEIKMNA
-208 DELAEDRL
+208 DELAKDRL
-216 NADQL
+216 NDDQL
-221 AHYMDIREETELR
+221 SHYMDIKEETELWY
-234 FNTRMKALCL
+234 NTRVKALCL

-252 SPLQTVTVAGHEVQR
+252 SLIQTVLVGGHEVQR

-303 VERETWYIIDDANAT
+303 VERETWYIIDDVNAT
-318 SQKVGLI
+318 SEKVGLI

-330 LTNEDFKEAI
+330 LTNDDFREAV

-381 ELGDSSASPLA
+381 ELGDSSATPLA
-392 ADNIVFFWREALNF
+392 SDNIVFFWREAFNF

-411 MILFL
+411 MICFL
-416 FPLTALILKTK
+416 FPLTALILKTNW
-427 AFACCLGSIKALPSG
+427 FAGCQGSVKPLPAGSIS
-442 SFNKKRYWLF
+442 KKRYWLF
-452 NAITVVLTFGVMYYV
+452 NGVTVILTFAAMYYV
-467 NSLFAPGLPSSA
+467 NSLFAPGLPTSA

-487 WLTVIFLALMAVCSV
+487 WLTVIFLAIMAVCSV
-502 ILVIVYWRLDKNSI
+502 ILVLVYWRLDKATI
-516 GTTVLAN
+516 GTTALEN
-523 LNIKMKVS
+523 LNIKLKIS
-531 SVLKCLLISLILV
+531 SILKSILLSIILLM
-544 IAAYGTLTVVEY
+544 AAYGTLMLVEY

-562 RLWMMAFTEM
+562 RLWMMVFTEM
-572 KAELWALVWKY
+572 KAELWALVWKF

-603 TDIPEWLDTLIAVI
+603 TDIPEWLDTLIAVV

-632 SYTGSNALFSN
+632 SYAGSNALFSN

-655 ITVYIT
+655 LTVYVT

-673 AAALNALLLSWSMCS
+673 AAALNALLLSWSICS
-688 CTGYNTGLFPEQ
+688 CTGYNTSLFPEQ
-700 TWVSNFFNI
+700 TWVGNFFNI

>member
-1 MGENMKKLT
+1 MKKLT
-10 LKTKEGCWRLLAI
+10 LKTKEGCWRLLII

-28 ILFSFAARMVS
+28 VLFSCAARLVS
-39 SNAGKIKISRVTFD
+39 SDAGKIKVSRVTFD
-53 SRGATA
+53 SRGATVTA
-59 SAELYYPA
+59 DLFYPA
-67 WTTDED
+67 GTTDED
-73 KLPAVLVAHG
+73 KLPAVLVGHG
-83 AGVTRGVMQGIAEE
+83 AGVTRGIMKGIAEE
-97 LARRGYVV
+97 IARRGYVV
-105 LNMDGYGYGMSEMP
+105 LNVDAYGYGMSEMP

-146 VRTLN
+146 VRTLE

-177 CGYLTLNDQL
+177 CGYLTLNDLL
-187 INVLYEDF
+187 INVLYDDF
-195 GQQFTEEEINMNA
+195 GQEFTEEEIKMNA
-208 DELAEDRL
+208 DELAKDRL
-216 NADQL
+216 NDDQL
-221 AHYMDIREETELR
+221 SHYMDIKEETELWY
-234 FNTRMKALCL
+234 NTRMKALCL

-252 SPLQTVTVAGHEVQR
+252 SLIQTVLVGGHEVQR

-303 VERETWYIIDDANAT
+303 VERETWYIIDDVNAT
-318 SQKVGLI
+318 SEKVGLI

-330 LTNEDFKEAI
+330 LTNDDFREAV

-381 ELGDSSASPLA
+381 ELGDSSATPLA
-392 ADNIVFFWREALNF
+392 SDNIVFFWREAFNF

-411 MILFL
+411 MICFL
-416 FPLTALILKTK
+416 FPLTALILKTNW
-427 AFACCLGSIKALPSG
+427 FAGCQGSVKPLPAGSIS
-442 SFNKKRYWLF
+442 KKRYWLF
-452 NAITVVLTFGVMYYV
+452 NGVTVILTFAAMCYV
-467 NSLFAPGLPSSA
+467 NSLFAPGLPTSA

-487 WLTVIFLALMAVCSV
+487 WLTVIFLAIMAACSV
-502 ILVIVYWRLDKNSI
+502 ILVLVYWRLDKATI
-516 GTTVLAN
+516 GTTALEN
-523 LNIKMKVS
+523 LNIKLKIS
-531 SVLKCLLISLILV
+531 SILKSILLSIILLM
-544 IAAYGTLTVVEY
+544 AAYGTLMLVEY

-562 RLWMMAFTEM
+562 RLWMMVFTEM
-572 KAELWALVWKY
+572 KAELWALVWKF

-603 TDIPEWLDTLIAVI
+603 TDIPEWLDTLIAVV

-632 SYTGSNALFSN
+632 SYAGSNALFSN

-655 ITVYIT
+655 LTVYVT

-673 AAALNALLLSWSMCS
+673 AAALNALLLSWSICS
-688 CTGYNTGLFPEQ
+688 CTGYNTSLFPEQ
-700 TWVSNFFNI
+700 TWVGNFFNI

>member
-1 MGENMKKLT
+1 MKKLT
-10 LKTKEGCWRLLAI
+10 LKTKEGCWRLLII

-28 ILFSFAARMVS
+28 VLFSCAARLVS
-39 SNAGKIKISRVTFD
+39 SDAGKIKVSRVTFD
-53 SRGATA
+53 SRGATVTA
-59 SAELYYPA
+59 DLFYPA
-67 WTTDED
+67 GTTDED
-73 KLPAVLVAHG
+73 KLPAVLVGHG
-83 AGVTRGVMQGIAEE
+83 AGVTRGIMKGIAEE
-97 LARRGYVV
+97 IARRGYVV
-105 LNMDGYGYGMSEMP
+105 LNVDAYGYGMSEMP

-146 VRTLN
+146 VRTLE

-164 AGSRRTASAAMLD
+164 AGSRRTASAAMID
-177 CGYLTLNDQL
+177 CGYLTLNDL
-187 INVLYEDF
+187 LMNVLYDDF
-195 GQQFTEEEINMNA
+195 GQEFTEEEIKMNA
-208 DELAEDRL
+208 DELAKDRL
-216 NADQL
+216 NDDQL
-221 AHYMDIREETELR
+221 SHYMDIKEETELWY
-234 FNTRMKALCL
+234 NTRMKALCL

-252 SPLQTVTVAGHEVQR
+252 SLIQTVLVGGHEVQR

-303 VERETWYIIDDANAT
+303 VERETWYIIDDVNAT
-318 SQKVGLI
+318 SEKVGLI

-330 LTNEDFKEAI
+330 LTNDDFREAV

-347 ACYHYESHSKNFFSA
+347 ACYHYESHSKIFFSA

-381 ELGDSSASPLA
+381 ELGDSSATPLA
-392 ADNIVFFWREALNF
+392 SDNIVFFWREAFNF

-411 MILFL
+411 MICFL
-416 FPLTALILKTK
+416 FPLTALILKTNW
-427 AFACCLGSIKALPSG
+427 FAGCQGSVKPLPAGSIS
-442 SFNKKRYWLF
+442 KKRYWLF
-452 NAITVVLTFGVMYYV
+452 NGVTVILTFAAMYYV
-467 NSLFAPGLPSSA
+467 NSLFAPGLPTSA

-487 WLTVIFLALMAVCSV
+487 WLTVIFLAIMAVCSV
-502 ILVIVYWRLDKNSI
+502 ILVLVYWRLDKATI
-516 GTTVLAN
+516 GTTALEN
-523 LNIKMKVS
+523 LNIK
-531 SVLKCLLISLILV
+531 LKIRSILKSILLSIILLM
-544 IAAYGTLTVVEY
+544 AAYGTLMLVEY

-562 RLWMMAFTEM
+562 RLWMMVFTEM
-572 KAELWALVWKY
+572 KAELWALVWKF

-603 TDIPEWLDTLIAVI
+603 TDIPEWLDTLIAVV

-632 SYTGSNALFSN
+632 SYAGSNALFSN

-655 ITVYIT
+655 LTVYVT

-673 AAALNALLLSWSMCS
+673 AAALNALLLSWSICS
-688 CTGYNTGLFPEQ
+688 CTGYNTSLFPEQ
-700 TWVSNFFNI
+700 TWVGNFFNI

>member
-1 MGENMKKLT
+1 MKKLT
-10 LKTKEGCWRLLAI
+10 LKTKEGCWRLLII

-28 ILFSFAARMVS
+28 VLFSCAARLVS
-39 SNAGKIKISRVTFD
+39 SDAGKIKISRVTFD
-53 SRGATA
+53 SRGATVTA
-59 SAELYYPA
+59 DLFYPA
-67 WTTDED
+67 GTTDED
-73 KLPAVLVAHG
+73 KLPAVLVGHG
-83 AGVTRGVMQGIAEE
+83 AGVTRGIMKGIAEE
-97 LARRGYVV
+97 IARRGYVV
-105 LNMDGYGYGMSEMP
+105 LNVDAYGYGMSEMP

-146 VRTLN
+146 VRTLE

-177 CGYLTLNDQL
+177 CGYLTLNDLL
-187 INVLYEDF
+187 INVLYDDF
-195 GQQFTEEEINMNA
+195 GQEFTEEEIKMNA
-208 DELAEDRL
+208 DELAKDRL
-216 NADQL
+216 NDDQL
-221 AHYMDIREETELR
+221 SHYMDIKEETELWY
-234 FNTRMKALCL
+234 NTRMKALCL

-252 SPLQTVTVAGHEVQR
+252 SLIQTVLVGGHEVQR

-290 ETTTEAWHTGSES
+290 ETTAEAWHTGSES
-303 VERETWYIIDDANAT
+303 VERETWYIIDDVNAT
-318 SQKVGLI
+318 SEKVGLI

-330 LTNEDFKEAI
+330 LTNDDFREAV

-381 ELGDSSASPLA
+381 ELGDSSATPLA
-392 ADNIVFFWREALNF
+392 SDNIVFFWREAFNF

-411 MILFL
+411 MICFL
-416 FPLTALILKTK
+416 FPLTALILKTNW
-427 AFACCLGSIKALPSG
+427 FAGCQGSVKPLPAGSIS
-442 SFNKKRYWLF
+442 KKRYWLF
-452 NAITVVLTFGVMYYV
+452 NGVTVILTFAAMYYV
-467 NSLFAPGLPSSA
+467 NNLFAPGLPTSA

-487 WLTVIFLALMAVCSV
+487 WLTVIFLAIMAVCSV
-502 ILVIVYWRLDKNSI
+502 ILVLVYWRLDKATI
-516 GTTVLAN
+516 GTTALEN
-523 LNIKMKVS
+523 LNIKLKIS
-531 SVLKCLLISLILV
+531 SILKSILLSIILLM
-544 IAAYGTLTVVEY
+544 AAYGTLMLVEY

-562 RLWMMAFTEM
+562 RLWMMVFTEM
-572 KAELWALVWKY
+572 KAELWALVWKF

-603 TDIPEWLDTLIAVI
+603 TDIPEWLDTLIAVV

-632 SYTGSNALFSN
+632 SYAGSNALFSN

-655 ITVYIT
+655 LTVYVT

-673 AAALNALLLSWSMCS
+673 AAALNALLLSWSICS
-688 CTGYNTGLFPEQ
+688 CTGYNTSLFPEQ
-700 TWVSNFFNI
+700 TWVGNFFNI

>member
-1 MGENMKKLT
+1 MKKLT
-10 LKTKEGCWRLLAI
+10 LKTKEGCWRLLII

-28 ILFSFAARMVS
+28 VLFSCAARLVS
-39 SNAGKIKISRVTFD
+39 SDAGKIKVSRVTFD
-53 SRGATA
+53 SRGATVTA
-59 SAELYYPA
+59 DLFYPA
-67 WTTDED
+67 GTTDED
-73 KLPAVLVAHG
+73 KLPAVLVGHG
-83 AGVTRGVMQGIAEE
+83 AGVTRGIMKGIAEE
-97 LARRGYVV
+97 IARRGYVV
-105 LNMDGYGYGMSEMP
+105 LNVDAYGYGMSEMP

-146 VRTLN
+146 VRTLE

-164 AGSRRTASAAMLD
+164 AGSRRTASAAMID
-177 CGYLTLNDQL
+177 CGYLTLNDLL
-187 INVLYEDF
+187 INVLYDDF
-195 GQQFTEEEINMNA
+195 GQEFTEEEIKMNA
-208 DELAEDRL
+208 DELAKDRL
-216 NADQL
+216 NDDQL
-221 AHYMDIREETELR
+221 SHYMDIKEETELWY
-234 FNTRMKALCL
+234 NTRVKALCL

-252 SPLQTVTVAGHEVQR
+252 SLIQTVLVGGHEVQR

-303 VERETWYIIDDANAT
+303 VERETWYIIDDVNAT
-318 SQKVGLI
+318 SEKVGLI

-330 LTNEDFKEAI
+330 LTNDDFREAV

-381 ELGDSSASPLA
+381 ELGDSSATPLA
-392 ADNIVFFWREALNF
+392 SDNIVFFWREAFNF

-411 MILFL
+411 MICFL
-416 FPLTALILKTK
+416 FPLTALILKTNW
-427 AFACCLGSIKALPSG
+427 FAGCQGSVKPLPAGSIS
-442 SFNKKRYWLF
+442 KKRYWLF
-452 NAITVVLTFGVMYYV
+452 NGVTVILTFAAMYYV
-467 NSLFAPGLPSSA
+467 NSLFAPGLPTSA

-487 WLTVIFLALMAVCSV
+487 WLTVIFLAIMAVCSV
-502 ILVIVYWRLDKNSI
+502 ILVLVYWRLDKATI
-516 GTTVLAN
+516 GTTALEN
-523 LNIKMKVS
+523 LNIKLKIS
-531 SVLKCLLISLILV
+531 SILKSILLSIILLM
-544 IAAYGTLTVVEY
+544 AAYGTLMLVEY

-562 RLWMMAFTEM
+562 RLWMMVFTEM
-572 KAELWALVWKY
+572 KAELWALVWKF

-603 TDIPEWLDTLIAVI
+603 TDIPEWLDTLIAVV

-632 SYTGSNALFSN
+632 SYAGSNALFSN

-655 ITVYIT
+655 LTVYVT

-673 AAALNALLLSWSMCS
+673 AAALNALLLSWSICS
-688 CTGYNTGLFPEQ
+688 CTGYNTSLFPEQ
-700 TWVSNFFNI
+700 TWVGNFFNI